1 MNRIYRR
8 VWNRQLNALVVA
20 SELAT
25 GDSGGTASRD
35 PRTSLLTP
43 SALALALLC
52 VLASGPASATE
63 SNQSLRDLQALAAK
77 YTQTLPVKV
86 DAEVALAAAARQA
99 QATPA
104 ISADTRVGLQLST
117 ASLPLVHEV
126 LPAAVQVKLGA
137 NASPQH
143 VPTPA
148 LAADVR
154 AQLGI
159 GAGTQVDTSLA
170 ANVSSGSAS
179 PLGLTADAKA
189 KARVGIAGA
198 PVASVGA
205 GAKAAAGI
213 TTSSQ
218 GLSGLKAGI
227 DGNADSHLA
236 IAGHRIEGQGKA
248 SATAAVSLPAK
259 EELPGE
265 TDDRAI
271 TAAFDAGVAGKVR
284 VQGPGG
290 QDVVADR
297 NLKLAGRTVVSAQ
310 ASTLGLGGLHHGA
323 LGDLGGAV
331 GGVVHGVVGT
341 VGSAAGET
349 LHETVGTVG
358 SAVGGTLHNTV
369 GAVGGTLHGAAGTV
383 GGAVGGVV
391 HDVVGTVGSAVGG
404 TLHETVGAVG
414 GAVSG
419 VLNGTVGT
427 VGGAVGGTLHNTVGA
442 VGGTLHGAVGTVGS
456 AVGGVLNGT
465 VGNVGGS
472 LGDTLNNTVGAVGG
486 VLDGTVGTV
495 GGAVGGALNGTVGTI
510 GSAVGGALNGTV
522 GAVGGVLDGTVG
534 TVGGAVGG
542 ALNGTVGTVDSAV
555 GGALNGTVGAVGGVL
570 DGTVGTVGGAVGG
583 ALNGTVGTIGSA
595 VGGALNGTVGAVGG
609 VLDGTVGTV
618 GSAVGGALNGTV
630 GAVGGVLDGTVGT
643 VGGAV
648 GGALNGTVG
657 TVGSA
662 VGSALN
668 GTVGAVG
675 GVLDGTSGTVGGAV
689 GGALNGTVGAVG
701 GVLDGTVGTVGGALN
716 GTVGTVGSAVGGALN
731 GTVGAVGGVLDG
743 TVGTVG
749 GALNGTVGTVG
760 SAVGGALNGTV
771 GAVGG
776 VLDGTVGTVGGALN
790 GTVGTVGSAVGGAL
804 NGTVGA
810 VGGVLDGTVG
820 TVGGAVGGALNGTVG
835 TVGSAVGGA
844 LNGTVGAVGGVLD
857 GTVGA
862 VGGAVG
868 GVLNGTVGTVGS
880 AVGGALNGTVGAV
893 GGAVGGVLNG
903 TVGAV
908 GGAVGG
914 VLNGTVGTIGGAVG
928 GALNNTVGSVG
939 SVVGGLLGGGSTTPG
954 SGLDGVLTGTL
965 GNVGGAV
972 GNLLEGNLNG
982 TVNNLGGAVGG
993 LVGGTLGGLGLTQP
1007 SAIPPDSPKAPAP
1020 ADPNAGLIIG
1030 TGGLVGNVGQLIGPT
1045 TSSLFGGD
1053 GYLHNGNLKLSN
1065 ANVMQAYST
1074 VNVLGLPVV
1083 NLSPVGSTLN
1093 GLGGA
1098 VTGGSSHLTLI
1109 GGVTSDSYIY
1119 NINNGNPG
1127 GLLGLLLPTDSPAWA
1142 AKCLDIAL
1150 ADISCWAVNAAQ
1162 DYQVLMGDGAFA
1174 NGSKEVVIGA
1184 NARHEL
1190 PKVDANVAFPGAG
1203 PNDPTNPTGVPTADY
1218 AARMGHS
1225 VIVGD
1230 SAVGTANG
1238 QTLLGAEATS
1248 NQANSV
1254 ALGYRSAAL
1263 RGAQASYSAYGLT
1276 AAQVSAGE
1284 VSVGTANGG
1293 ERQITNLAAG
1303 SANTDAVNVAQLKGA
1318 ISLIDDVSAGAV
1330 MYDVDGAGNPDY
1342 RRVTLGNGT
1351 GTTTIGN
1358 LAAGAVTAGSLE
1370 AVNGGQLATTN
1381 AAIAGFFGGIT
1392 AFDPVSGAFTAPLF
1406 EISTISTDGAIAQ
1419 GLYNNATDAFDAV
1432 DGSLVNLNT
1441 QINDIRNGGTKY
1453 LRVNSTGVEAV
1464 ATGADSIAVGT
1475 NARATAANA
1484 IAVGAGSLADRANS
1498 VSIGAAG
1505 AERQVTNLAA
1515 GTAATDA
1522 VNLGQLQASEEG
1534 ALRYDLN
1541 GDGSVNYASA
1551 TLGQGGTATTLRN
1564 LGPGQVS
1571 ATSTEAINGAQLFA
1585 ANQAV
1590 ATHLGGGAA
1599 VNAAGVLTAPTYTIN
1614 NIAANGTISQG
1625 SYNDVGT
1632 AFDAVSNSLANVA
1645 DQTDD
1650 IDKRAVKYDVDG
1662 SGNVVNT
1669 VTLSGTGTGAVKVT
1683 NVAAGSILAG
1693 SSDAITG
1700 DQLFSTNSTIA
1711 SYFGGSTA
1719 FDGTTNLWTAPSFS
1733 ISSIATDGTLT
1744 ANDYSN
1750 VTAAFSAVDGSLRVL
1765 NQRITNGGGS
1775 PYLAV
1780 NSSAAAAAAAGA
1792 EALAVGPQ
1800 ASAAGASAVAVGN
1813 GANASADNSVAL
1825 GAGSVA
1831 SVGAQSGYTGAYG
1844 QTGASNS
1851 AGEVSVGSS
1860 GSERKITHVADGSD
1874 DHDATNV
1881 GQLKNGVNYAIDQ
1894 SKAYTDQ
1901 KIQNITNVAGSF
1913 RANNSNNLADPA
1925 ATGANSA
1932 AGGAGSTAAG
1942 ANSTALGNGSQAQA
1956 DNSVAL
1962 GAGSVANRANTV
1974 SVGASGAER
1983 QVVNVADGTQAT
1995 DAVNVRQ
2002 LQASQQGTIRYDTTV
2017 NGATNFNSV
2026 TLGSSTSGPT
2036 TVRNVAAGTAGT
2048 DAVNVDQLKS
2058 GMAQTL
2064 DWSKAYTDERM
2075 GGFERDLRR
2084 TDNRASAG
2092 IASAMATASL
2102 PQPSEAGRSMASFAA
2117 GSYNGESG
2125 VAVGLS
2131 GVSEGGRWIYKFSGS
2146 TNSRGEAGVA
2156 VGAGI
2161 QW

>member
-25 GDSGGTASRD
+25 GDSGGSAARD
-35 PRTSLLTP
+35 PRSALLMPT
-43 SALALALLC
+43 ALALALLC
-52 VLASGPASATE
+52 ALASGHAGASASE

-77 YTQTLPVKV
+77 YAQPMPVKV
-86 DAEVALAAAARQA
+86 DAEVALAAASRQA
-99 QATPA
+99 QSSPA
-104 ISADTRVGLQLST
+104 ISADARVGLQLST
-117 ASLPLVHEV
+117 NSLPIVRDV
-126 LPAAVQVKLGA
+126 LPATLQVKLAA
-137 NASPQH
+137 NAAPKQ
-143 VPTPA
+143 VAVPA

-154 AQLGI
+154 ANVGLGHAASHVAKI
-159 GAGTQVDTSLA
+159 DASLA
-170 ANVSSGSAS
+170 ANVAPSAHA
-179 PLGLTADAKA
+179 PLGVAADAQA
-189 KARVGIAGA
+189 KAGVGIAGTQ
-198 PVASVGA
+198 VASIDT
-205 GAKAAAGI
+205 GAKAAAAVAGAPAG
-213 TTSSQ
+213 S
-218 GLSGLKAGI
+218 LSGLKASVDGKVDSQLKLAGHQI
-227 DGNADSHLA
+227 DGQ
-236 IAGHRIEGQGKA
+236 GQVK
-248 SATAAVSLPAK
+248 ATAAVTLPAK

-265 TDDRAI
+265 THDRAI
-271 TAAFDAGVAGKVR
+271 TAAFDTGVAGKVR
-284 VQGPGG
+284 VQAPDG
-290 QDVVADR
+290 QEVVADR
-297 NLKLAGRTVVSAQ
+297 NLKLAGQATVAAQNSA
-310 ASTLGLGGLHHGA
+310 LGVGGL
-323 LGDLGGAV
+323 V
-331 GGVVHGVVGT
+331 GGVV
-341 VGSAAGET
+341 
-349 LHETVGTVG
+349 
-358 SAVGGTLHNTV
+358 
-369 GAVGGTLHGAAGTV
+369 GAAG
-383 GGAVGGVV
+383 
-391 HDVVGTVGSAVGG
+391 
-404 TLHETVGAVG
+404 
-414 GAVSG
+414 
-419 VLNGTVGT
+419 
-427 VGGAVGGTLHNTVGA
+427 
-442 VGGTLHGAVGTVGS
+442 
-456 AVGGVLNGT
+456 
-465 VGNVGGS
+465 
-472 LGDTLNNTVGAVGG
+472 GAVGG
-486 VLDGTVGTV
+486 VLDGTVGNTV
-495 GGAVGGALNGTVGTI
+495 DAVGGALH
-510 GSAVGGALNGTV
+510 
-522 GAVGGVLDGTVG
+522 GTVG
-534 TVGGAVGG
+534 TVGGAVGST
-542 ALNGTVGTVDSAV
+542 LNGA
-555 GGALNGTVGAVGGVL
+555 
-570 DGTVGTVGGAVGG
+570 
-583 ALNGTVGTIGSA
+583 
-595 VGGALNGTVGAVGG
+595 
-609 VLDGTVGTV
+609 
-618 GSAVGGALNGTV
+618 
-630 GAVGGVLDGTVGT
+630 
-643 VGGAV
+643 
-648 GGALNGTVG
+648 
-657 TVGSA
+657 
-662 VGSALN
+662 
-668 GTVGAVG
+668 
-675 GVLDGTSGTVGGAV
+675 
-689 GGALNGTVGAVG
+689 
-701 GVLDGTVGTVGGALN
+701 
-716 GTVGTVGSAVGGALN
+716 
-731 GTVGAVGGVLDG
+731 
-743 TVGTVG
+743 
-749 GALNGTVGTVG
+749 
-760 SAVGGALNGTV
+760 
-771 GAVGG
+771 
-776 VLDGTVGTVGGALN
+776 
-790 GTVGTVGSAVGGAL
+790 
-804 NGTVGA
+804 
-810 VGGVLDGTVG
+810 VG

-844 LNGTVGAVGGVLD
+844 LNGAVGTVGAVGGTVGGALNGTVD
-857 GTVGA
+857 SVGSTVGGALNGAVGTVGA

-868 GVLNGTVGTVGS
+868 G
-880 AVGGALNGTVGAV
+880 ALNGTVGSV
-893 GGAVGGVLNG
+893 GGAVGGTLNN

-908 GGAVGG
+908 GSTVSG
-914 VLNGTVGTIGGAVG
+914 VLNGATGGSTG
-928 GALNNTVGSVG
+928 GL
-939 SVVGGLLGGGSTTPG
+939 GGLLG
-954 SGLDGVLTGTL
+954 DTL

-972 GNLLEGNLNG
+972 GNLLNGNLNG
-982 TVNNLGGAVGG
+982 TIGNLGSAVGG
-993 LVGGTLGGLGLTQP
+993 LVGGTLGGLGLTKP
-1007 SAIPPDSPKAPAP
+1007 SAIPPTSPKAPAP

-1045 TSSLFGGD
+1045 TTSLFGGN
-1053 GYLHNGNLKLSN
+1053 GYLSNGNLKLSN
-1065 ANVMQAYST
+1065 ANVMQTYST

-1127 GLLGLLLPTDSPAWA
+1127 GLLGLLLPKDSPAWA

-1203 PNDPTNPTGVPTADY
+1203 TNDPSNPTGVPTADY

-1276 AAQVSAGE
+1276 APQVSAGE
-1284 VSVGTANGG
+1284 VSVGTAGGG
-1293 ERQITNLAAG
+1293 ERQITNVAAG
-1303 SANTDAVNVAQLKGA
+1303 SVNTDAVNVAQLKGA
-1318 ISLIDDVSAGAV
+1318 ISLIDDVAAAAV
-1330 MYDVDGAGNPDY
+1330 TYDLDGAGNPNY
-1342 RRVTLGNGT
+1342 RRVTLGAGT

-1358 LAAGAVTAGSLE
+1358 LAGGAVTAGSLE
-1370 AVNGGQLATTN
+1370 AVNGGQLAATN
-1381 AAIAGFFGGIT
+1381 AAIASFFGGRA
-1392 AFDPVSGAFTAPLF
+1392 AFDPASGAFTAPLF
-1406 EISTISTDGAIAQ
+1406 EISTISTGGAIAK
-1419 GLYNNATDAFDAV
+1419 GLYENATDAFAAV

-1441 QINDIRNGGTKY
+1441 QITDIRNGGTKY
-1453 LRVNSTGVEAV
+1453 LRVNSTGTEAL
-1464 ATGADSIAVGT
+1464 ASGADSIAVGT
-1475 NARATAANA
+1475 NARATAANS

-1505 AERQVTNLAA
+1505 AERQVTNMAA

-1522 VNLGQLQASEEG
+1522 VNLGQLQASEQG

-1551 TLGQGGTATTLRN
+1551 TLGQAGTATTLRN

-1571 ATSTEAINGAQLFA
+1571 ATSSEAINGAQLFA

-1599 VNAAGVLTAPTYTIN
+1599 VNASGVLTAPTYSIN
-1614 NIAANGTISQG
+1614 NVAANGTVTKG

-1645 DQTDD
+1645 DQTGE
-1650 IDKRAVKYDVDG
+1650 IDKLAVKYDVDG
-1662 SGNVVNT
+1662 SGNVLNS
-1669 VTLSGTGTGAVKVT
+1669 VTLTGTGTGAVKIT

-1700 DQLFSTNSTIA
+1700 DQLFNTNSTIA
-1711 SYFGGSTA
+1711 NYFGGTTA
-1719 FDGTTNLWTAPSFS
+1719 YNGTTNVWTAPKFS
-1733 ISSIATDGTLT
+1733 ISSIATDGTFT
-1744 ANDYSN
+1744 SGDYNN
-1750 VTAAFSAVDGSLRVL
+1750 VTAAFTAVDGSLKVL
-1765 NQRITNGGGS
+1765 NQRITNGGGGS
-1775 PYLAV
+1775 AYLAV
-1780 NSSAAAAAAAGA
+1780 NSTAAAATAAGA
-1792 EALAVGPQ
+1792 EAVAVGPQ
-1800 ASAAGASAVAVGN
+1800 ASAAGANSVAVGN
-1813 GANASADNSVAL
+1813 GASASAGNSVAL

-1851 AGEVSVGSS
+1851 AGEVSVGST

-1874 DHDATNV
+1874 TYDATNV
-1881 GQLKNGVNYAIDQ
+1881 GQLKNGVNYAIDE
-1894 SKAYTDQ
+1894 SKKYTDQ

-1913 RANNSNNLADPA
+1913 RANNTNNLADPSA
-1925 ATGANSA
+1925 SGANSA

-1983 QVVNVADGTQAT
+1983 QVVNVADGSQAT

-2017 NGATNFNSV
+2017 NGATNYNSV
-2026 TLGSSTSGPT
+2026 TLGSTNSGPT

-2075 GGFERDLRR
+2075 GGFERDLRK

-2092 IASAMATASL
+2092 IASAMATAAL
-2102 PQPSEAGRSMASFAA
+2102 PQPSEAGRSMASVAA

-2125 VAVGLS
+2125 VAVGIS

>member
-25 GDSGGTASRD
+25 GDSGGSAARD
-35 PRTSLLTP
+35 PRSVLLMPT
-43 SALALALLC
+43 ALALALLC
-52 VLASGPASATE
+52 ALASGHAGASE

-77 YTQTLPVKV
+77 YAQPMPVKV
-86 DAEVALAAAARQA
+86 DAEVALAAASRQA
-99 QATPA
+99 QSSPA
-104 ISADTRVGLQLST
+104 ISADARVGLQLST
-117 ASLPLVHEV
+117 TSLPIVRDV
-126 LPAAVQVKLGA
+126 LPATVQVKLAA
-137 NASPQH
+137 NAAPKQ
-143 VPTPA
+143 VAVPA

-154 AQLGI
+154 ANVGLGH
-159 GAGTQVDTSLA
+159 AASNVAKMDASLA
-170 ANVSSGSAS
+170 ANVAPSAHA
-179 PLGLTADAKA
+179 PLGVAADAQA

-198 PVASVGA
+198 QVASIDT
-205 GAKAAAGI
+205 GAKAAAAVAGA
-213 TTSSQ
+213 SAGS
-218 GLSGLKAGI
+218 LSGLKASVDGKVDSQLKLAGHQI
-227 DGNADSHLA
+227 DGQ
-236 IAGHRIEGQGKA
+236 GQVK
-248 SATAAVSLPAK
+248 ATAAVTLPAK

-265 TDDRAI
+265 THDRAI
-271 TAAFDAGVAGKVR
+271 TAAFDTGVAGKVR
-284 VQGPGG
+284 VQAPDG
-290 QDVVADR
+290 QEVVADR
-297 NLKLAGRTVVSAQ
+297 NLKLAGQATVAAQNSA
-310 ASTLGLGGLHHGA
+310 LGVGGL
-323 LGDLGGAV
+323 V
-331 GGVVHGVVGT
+331 GGVV
-341 VGSAAGET
+341 
-349 LHETVGTVG
+349 
-358 SAVGGTLHNTV
+358 
-369 GAVGGTLHGAAGTV
+369 GAAG
-383 GGAVGGVV
+383 
-391 HDVVGTVGSAVGG
+391 
-404 TLHETVGAVG
+404 
-414 GAVSG
+414 
-419 VLNGTVGT
+419 
-427 VGGAVGGTLHNTVGA
+427 
-442 VGGTLHGAVGTVGS
+442 
-456 AVGGVLNGT
+456 
-465 VGNVGGS
+465 
-472 LGDTLNNTVGAVGG
+472 GAVGG
-486 VLDGTVGTV
+486 VLDGTVGNTVGAV
-495 GGAVGGALNGTVGTI
+495 GGAVGSTLNG
-510 GSAVGGALNGTV
+510 AVGTV
-522 GAVGGVLDGTVG
+522 GAVG
-534 TVGGAVGG
+534 
-542 ALNGTVGTVDSAV
+542 
-555 GGALNGTVGAVGGVL
+555 
-570 DGTVGTVGGAVGG
+570 
-583 ALNGTVGTIGSA
+583 
-595 VGGALNGTVGAVGG
+595 
-609 VLDGTVGTV
+609 
-618 GSAVGGALNGTV
+618 
-630 GAVGGVLDGTVGT
+630 
-643 VGGAV
+643 
-648 GGALNGTVG
+648 
-657 TVGSA
+657 
-662 VGSALN
+662 
-668 GTVGAVG
+668 
-675 GVLDGTSGTVGGAV
+675 
-689 GGALNGTVGAVG
+689 
-701 GVLDGTVGTVGGALN
+701 GTVGGALN
-716 GTVGTVGSAVGGALN
+716 GTVGSTVGGALN
-731 GTVGAVGGVLDG
+731 GAVGTVGAVG
-743 TVGTVG
+743 GTVG
-749 GALNGTVGTVG
+749 GALNGTVGSVG
-760 SAVGGALNGTV
+760 S
-771 GAVGG
+771 
-776 VLDGTVGTVGGALN
+776 TVGGALN
-790 GTVGTVGSAVGGAL
+790 GAA
-804 NGTVGA
+804 
-810 VGGVLDGTVG
+810 
-820 TVGGAVGGALNGTVG
+820 
-835 TVGSAVGGA
+835 
-844 LNGTVGAVGGVLD
+844 

-868 GVLNGTVGTVGS
+868 GTLN
-880 AVGGALNGTVGAV
+880 NTVGAV
-893 GGAVGGVLNG
+893 GSTVGGVLNG
-903 TVGAV
+903 AT
-908 GGAVGG
+908 GGSTGG
-914 VLNGTVGTIGGAVG
+914 L
-928 GALNNTVGSVG
+928 
-939 SVVGGLLGGGSTTPG
+939 GGLLG
-954 SGLDGVLTGTL
+954 DTL

-972 GNLLEGNLNG
+972 GNLLNGNLNG
-982 TVNNLGGAVGG
+982 TIGNLGSAVGG
-993 LVGGTLGGLGLTQP
+993 LVGGTLSGLGLTKP
-1007 SAIPPDSPKAPAP
+1007 SAIPPTSPKAPAP

-1045 TSSLFGGD
+1045 TTSLFGGN
-1053 GYLHNGNLKLSN
+1053 GYLSNGNLKLSN
-1065 ANVMQAYST
+1065 ANVMQTYST

-1127 GLLGLLLPTDSPAWA
+1127 GLLGLLLPKDSPAWA
-1142 AKCLDIAL
+1142 AKCLDIVL

-1203 PNDPTNPTGVPTADY
+1203 TNDPSNPTGVPTADY

-1276 AAQVSAGE
+1276 APQVSAGE
-1284 VSVGTANGG
+1284 VSVGTAGGG
-1293 ERQITNLAAG
+1293 ERQITNVAAG
-1303 SANTDAVNVAQLKGA
+1303 SVNTDAVNVAQLKGA
-1318 ISLIDDVSAGAV
+1318 ISLIDDVAAAAV
-1330 MYDVDGAGNPDY
+1330 TYDLDGAGNPNY
-1342 RRVTLGNGT
+1342 RRVTLGAGT

-1358 LAAGAVTAGSLE
+1358 LAGGAVTAGSLE
-1370 AVNGGQLATTN
+1370 AVNGGQLAATN
-1381 AAIAGFFGGIT
+1381 AAIASFFGGRA
-1392 AFDPVSGAFTAPLF
+1392 AFDPASGAFTAPLF
-1406 EISTISTDGAIAQ
+1406 EISTISTGGAIAK
-1419 GLYNNATDAFDAV
+1419 GLYENATDAFAAV

-1441 QINDIRNGGTKY
+1441 QITDIRNGGTKY
-1453 LRVNSTGVEAV
+1453 LRVNSTGTEAL
-1464 ATGADSIAVGT
+1464 ASGADSIAVGT
-1475 NARATAANA
+1475 NARATAANS

-1522 VNLGQLQASEEG
+1522 VNVGQLQASEQG

-1551 TLGQGGTATTLRN
+1551 TLGQTGTATTLRN

-1571 ATSTEAINGAQLFA
+1571 ATSSEAINGAQLFA

-1599 VNAAGVLTAPTYTIN
+1599 VNASGVLTAPTYSIN
-1614 NIAANGTISQG
+1614 NVAANGTVTKG

-1645 DQTDD
+1645 DQTDE
-1650 IDKRAVKYDVDG
+1650 IDKLAVKYDVDG
-1662 SGNVVNT
+1662 SGNVLNS
-1669 VTLSGTGTGAVKVT
+1669 VTLTGTGTGAVKIT

-1711 SYFGGSTA
+1711 NYFGGTTA
-1719 FDGTTNLWTAPSFS
+1719 YNGTTNVWTAPKFS
-1733 ISSIATDGTLT
+1733 ISSIATDGTFT
-1744 ANDYSN
+1744 SGDYNN
-1750 VTAAFSAVDGSLRVL
+1750 VTAAFTAVDGSLKVL
-1765 NQRITNGGGS
+1765 NQRITNNSGGS
-1775 PYLAV
+1775 AYLAV
-1780 NSSAAAAAAAGA
+1780 NSTAAPATAAGA
-1792 EALAVGPQ
+1792 EAVAVGPQ
-1800 ASAAGASAVAVGN
+1800 ASAAGANSVAVGN
-1813 GANASADNSVAL
+1813 GASASAGNSVAL

-1851 AGEVSVGSS
+1851 AGEVSVGST

-1874 DHDATNV
+1874 TYDATNV
-1881 GQLKNGVNYAIDQ
+1881 GQLKNGVNYAIDE
-1894 SKAYTDQ
+1894 SKKYTDQ

-1913 RANNSNNLADPA
+1913 RANNTNNLADPSA
-1925 ATGANSA
+1925 SGANSA

-1974 SVGASGAER
+1974 SVGAAGAER
-1983 QVVNVADGTQAT
+1983 QVVNVADGSQAT

-2002 LQASQQGTIRYDTTV
+2002 LQASQRGTIRYDTTV
-2017 NGATNFNSV
+2017 NGATNYNSV
-2026 TLGSSTSGPT
+2026 TLGSTNSGPT

-2075 GGFERDLRR
+2075 GGFERDLRK

-2092 IASAMATASL
+2092 IASAMATAAL
-2102 PQPSEAGRSMASFAA
+2102 PQPSEAGRSMASVAA

-2125 VAVGLS
+2125 VAVGIS

-2161 QW
+2161 Q

>member
-25 GDSGGTASRD
+25 GDSGGSAARD
-35 PRTSLLTP
+35 PRSALLIPT
-43 SALALALLC
+43 ALALALLC
-52 VLASGPASATE
+52 ALASGHAGASE

-77 YTQTLPVKV
+77 YAQPMPVKV
-86 DAEVALAAAARQA
+86 DAEVALAAASRQA
-99 QATPA
+99 QSSPA
-104 ISADTRVGLQLST
+104 ISADARVGLQLST
-117 ASLPLVHEV
+117 NSLPIVRDV
-126 LPAAVQVKLGA
+126 LPATVQVKLAA
-137 NASPQH
+137 NAAPKQ
-143 VPTPA
+143 VAVPA

-154 AQLGI
+154 ANVGLGHAASHVAKI
-159 GAGTQVDTSLA
+159 DASLA
-170 ANVSSGSAS
+170 ANVAPSAHA
-179 PLGLTADAKA
+179 PLGVAADAQA
-189 KARVGIAGA
+189 KAGVGIAGTQ
-198 PVASVGA
+198 VASIDT
-205 GAKAAAGI
+205 GAKAAAAVAGAPAG
-213 TTSSQ
+213 S
-218 GLSGLKAGI
+218 LSGLKASVDGKVDSQLKLAGHQI
-227 DGNADSHLA
+227 DGQ
-236 IAGHRIEGQGKA
+236 GQVK
-248 SATAAVSLPAK
+248 ATAAVTLPAK

-265 TDDRAI
+265 THDRAI
-271 TAAFDAGVAGKVR
+271 TAAFDTGVAGKVR
-284 VQGPGG
+284 VQAPDG
-290 QDVVADR
+290 QEVVADR
-297 NLKLAGRTVVSAQ
+297 NLKLAGQATVAAQNSA
-310 ASTLGLGGLHHGA
+310 LGVGGL
-323 LGDLGGAV
+323 V
-331 GGVVHGVVGT
+331 GGVV
-341 VGSAAGET
+341 
-349 LHETVGTVG
+349 
-358 SAVGGTLHNTV
+358 
-369 GAVGGTLHGAAGTV
+369 GAAG
-383 GGAVGGVV
+383 
-391 HDVVGTVGSAVGG
+391 
-404 TLHETVGAVG
+404 
-414 GAVSG
+414 
-419 VLNGTVGT
+419 
-427 VGGAVGGTLHNTVGA
+427 
-442 VGGTLHGAVGTVGS
+442 
-456 AVGGVLNGT
+456 
-465 VGNVGGS
+465 
-472 LGDTLNNTVGAVGG
+472 GAVGG
-486 VLDGTVGTV
+486 VLDGTVGNTV
-495 GGAVGGALNGTVGTI
+495 DAVGGALH
-510 GSAVGGALNGTV
+510 
-522 GAVGGVLDGTVG
+522 GTVG
-534 TVGGAVGG
+534 TVGGAVGST
-542 ALNGTVGTVDSAV
+542 LNGA
-555 GGALNGTVGAVGGVL
+555 
-570 DGTVGTVGGAVGG
+570 
-583 ALNGTVGTIGSA
+583 
-595 VGGALNGTVGAVGG
+595 
-609 VLDGTVGTV
+609 
-618 GSAVGGALNGTV
+618 
-630 GAVGGVLDGTVGT
+630 
-643 VGGAV
+643 
-648 GGALNGTVG
+648 
-657 TVGSA
+657 
-662 VGSALN
+662 
-668 GTVGAVG
+668 
-675 GVLDGTSGTVGGAV
+675 
-689 GGALNGTVGAVG
+689 
-701 GVLDGTVGTVGGALN
+701 
-716 GTVGTVGSAVGGALN
+716 
-731 GTVGAVGGVLDG
+731 
-743 TVGTVG
+743 
-749 GALNGTVGTVG
+749 
-760 SAVGGALNGTV
+760 
-771 GAVGG
+771 
-776 VLDGTVGTVGGALN
+776 
-790 GTVGTVGSAVGGAL
+790 
-804 NGTVGA
+804 
-810 VGGVLDGTVG
+810 VG

-844 LNGTVGAVGGVLD
+844 LNGAV

-862 VGGAVG
+862 VGG
-868 GVLNGTVGTVGS
+868 T
-880 AVGGALNGTVGAV
+880 VGGALNGTVGSV
-893 GGAVGGVLNG
+893 GGAVGGTLNN

-908 GGAVGG
+908 GSTVSG
-914 VLNGTVGTIGGAVG
+914 VLNGATGGSTG
-928 GALNNTVGSVG
+928 GL
-939 SVVGGLLGGGSTTPG
+939 GGLLG
-954 SGLDGVLTGTL
+954 DTL

-972 GNLLEGNLNG
+972 GNLLNGNLNG
-982 TVNNLGGAVGG
+982 TIGNLGSAVGG
-993 LVGGTLGGLGLTQP
+993 LVGGTLGGLGLTKP
-1007 SAIPPDSPKAPAP
+1007 SAIPPTSPKAPAP

-1045 TSSLFGGD
+1045 TTSLFGGN
-1053 GYLHNGNLKLSN
+1053 GYLSNGNLKLSN
-1065 ANVMQAYST
+1065 ANVMQTYST

-1127 GLLGLLLPTDSPAWA
+1127 GLLGLLLPKDSPAWA

-1203 PNDPTNPTGVPTADY
+1203 TNDPSNPTGVPTADY

-1276 AAQVSAGE
+1276 APQVSAGE
-1284 VSVGTANGG
+1284 VSVGTAGGG
-1293 ERQITNLAAG
+1293 ERQITNVAAG
-1303 SANTDAVNVAQLKGA
+1303 SVNTDAVNVAQLKGA
-1318 ISLIDDVSAGAV
+1318 ISLIDDVAAAAV
-1330 MYDVDGAGNPDY
+1330 TYDLDGAGNPNY
-1342 RRVTLGNGT
+1342 RRVTLGAGT

-1358 LAAGAVTAGSLE
+1358 LAGGAVTAGSLE
-1370 AVNGGQLATTN
+1370 AVNGGQLAATN
-1381 AAIAGFFGGIT
+1381 AAIASFFGGRA
-1392 AFDPVSGAFTAPLF
+1392 AFDPASGAFTAPLF
-1406 EISTISTDGAIAQ
+1406 EISTISTGGAIAK
-1419 GLYNNATDAFDAV
+1419 GLYENATDAFAAV

-1441 QINDIRNGGTKY
+1441 QITDIRNGGTKY
-1453 LRVNSTGVEAV
+1453 LRVNSTGTEAL
-1464 ATGADSIAVGT
+1464 ASGADSIAVGT
-1475 NARATAANA
+1475 NARATAANS

-1505 AERQVTNLAA
+1505 AERQVTNMAA

-1522 VNLGQLQASEEG
+1522 VNLGQLQASEQG

-1551 TLGQGGTATTLRN
+1551 TLGQAGTATTLRN

-1571 ATSTEAINGAQLFA
+1571 ATSSEAINGAQLFA

-1599 VNAAGVLTAPTYTIN
+1599 VNASGVLTAPTYAIN
-1614 NIAANGTISQG
+1614 NVAANGTVTKG

-1645 DQTDD
+1645 DQTGE
-1650 IDKRAVKYDVDG
+1650 IDKLAVKYDVDG
-1662 SGNVVNT
+1662 SGNVLNS
-1669 VTLSGTGTGAVKVT
+1669 VTLTGTGTGAVKIT

-1700 DQLFSTNSTIA
+1700 DQLFNTNSTIA
-1711 SYFGGSTA
+1711 NYFGGTTA
-1719 FDGTTNLWTAPSFS
+1719 YNGTTNVWTAPKFS
-1733 ISSIATDGTLT
+1733 ISSIATDGTFT
-1744 ANDYSN
+1744 SGDYNN
-1750 VTAAFSAVDGSLRVL
+1750 VTAAFTAVDGSLKVL
-1765 NQRITNGGGS
+1765 NQRITNGGGGS
-1775 PYLAV
+1775 AYLAV
-1780 NSSAAAAAAAGA
+1780 NSTAAAATAAGA
-1792 EALAVGPQ
+1792 ESVAVGPQ
-1800 ASAAGASAVAVGN
+1800 ASAAGANSVAVGN
-1813 GANASADNSVAL
+1813 GASASAGNSVAL

-1851 AGEVSVGSS
+1851 AGEVSVGST

-1874 DHDATNV
+1874 TYDATNV
-1881 GQLKNGVNYAIDQ
+1881 GQLKNGVNYAIDE
-1894 SKAYTDQ
+1894 SKKYTDQ

-1913 RANNSNNLADPA
+1913 RANNTNNLADPSA
-1925 ATGANSA
+1925 SGANSA

-1983 QVVNVADGTQAT
+1983 QVVNVADGSQAT

-2017 NGATNFNSV
+2017 NGATNYNSV
-2026 TLGSSTSGPT
+2026 TLGSTNSGPT

-2075 GGFERDLRR
+2075 GGFERDLRK

-2092 IASAMATASL
+2092 IASAMATAAL
-2102 PQPSEAGRSMASFAA
+2102 PQPSEAGRSMASVAA

-2125 VAVGLS
+2125 VAVGIS

>member
-25 GDSGGTASRD
+25 GDSGGSAARD
-35 PRTSLLTP
+35 PRSVLLMPT
-43 SALALALLC
+43 ALALALLC
-52 VLASGPASATE
+52 ALASGHAGASE

-77 YTQTLPVKV
+77 YAQPMPVKV
-86 DAEVALAAAARQA
+86 DAEVALAAASRQA
-99 QATPA
+99 QSSPA
-104 ISADTRVGLQLST
+104 ISADARVGLQLST
-117 ASLPLVHEV
+117 TSLPIVRDV
-126 LPAAVQVKLGA
+126 LPATVQVKLAA
-137 NASPQH
+137 NAAPKQ
-143 VPTPA
+143 VAVPA

-154 AQLGI
+154 ANVGLGHAASNVAKI
-159 GAGTQVDTSLA
+159 DASLA
-170 ANVSSGSAS
+170 ANVAPSAHA
-179 PLGLTADAKA
+179 PLGVAADAQA

-198 PVASVGA
+198 QAASIDT
-205 GAKAAAGI
+205 GAKAAVAVAGA
-213 TTSSQ
+213 SAGS
-218 GLSGLKAGI
+218 LSGLKASVDGKVDSQLKLAGHQI
-227 DGNADSHLA
+227 DGQ
-236 IAGHRIEGQGKA
+236 GQVK
-248 SATAAVSLPAK
+248 ATAAVTLPAK

-265 TDDRAI
+265 THDRAI
-271 TAAFDAGVAGKVR
+271 TAAFDTGVAGKVR
-284 VQGPGG
+284 VQAPDG
-290 QDVVADR
+290 QEVVADR
-297 NLKLAGRTVVSAQ
+297 NLKLAGQATVAAQNSA
-310 ASTLGLGGLHHGA
+310 LGVGGL
-323 LGDLGGAV
+323 V
-331 GGVVHGVVGT
+331 GGVV
-341 VGSAAGET
+341 
-349 LHETVGTVG
+349 
-358 SAVGGTLHNTV
+358 
-369 GAVGGTLHGAAGTV
+369 GAAG
-383 GGAVGGVV
+383 
-391 HDVVGTVGSAVGG
+391 
-404 TLHETVGAVG
+404 
-414 GAVSG
+414 
-419 VLNGTVGT
+419 
-427 VGGAVGGTLHNTVGA
+427 
-442 VGGTLHGAVGTVGS
+442 
-456 AVGGVLNGT
+456 
-465 VGNVGGS
+465 
-472 LGDTLNNTVGAVGG
+472 GAVGG
-486 VLDGTVGTV
+486 VLDGTVGNTVGAV
-495 GGAVGGALNGTVGTI
+495 GGAVGSTLNGAVGTVGAVGGTVGGALNGTAGAVGST
-510 GSAVGGALNGTV
+510 VGGALNG
-522 GAVGGVLDGTVG
+522 AV
-534 TVGGAVGG
+534 
-542 ALNGTVGTVDSAV
+542 
-555 GGALNGTVGAVGGVL
+555 GTVGAVG
-570 DGTVGTVGGAVGG
+570 
-583 ALNGTVGTIGSA
+583 
-595 VGGALNGTVGAVGG
+595 
-609 VLDGTVGTV
+609 
-618 GSAVGGALNGTV
+618 
-630 GAVGGVLDGTVGT
+630 
-643 VGGAV
+643 
-648 GGALNGTVG
+648 
-657 TVGSA
+657 
-662 VGSALN
+662 
-668 GTVGAVG
+668 
-675 GVLDGTSGTVGGAV
+675 
-689 GGALNGTVGAVG
+689 
-701 GVLDGTVGTVGGALN
+701 GTVGGALN
-716 GTVGTVGSAVGGALN
+716 GTVGSVGS
-731 GTVGAVGGVLDG
+731 T
-743 TVGTVG
+743 
-749 GALNGTVGTVG
+749 
-760 SAVGGALNGTV
+760 
-771 GAVGG
+771 
-776 VLDGTVGTVGGALN
+776 
-790 GTVGTVGSAVGGAL
+790 
-804 NGTVGA
+804 
-810 VGGVLDGTVG
+810 
-820 TVGGAVGGALNGTVG
+820 
-835 TVGSAVGGA
+835 
-844 LNGTVGAVGGVLD
+844 
-857 GTVGA
+857 
-862 VGGAVG
+862 VG
-868 GVLNGTVGTVGS
+868 GVLNGATGGS
-880 AVGGALNGTVGAV
+880 TGGL
-893 GGAVGGVLNG
+893 
-903 TVGAV
+903 
-908 GGAVGG
+908 
-914 VLNGTVGTIGGAVG
+914 
-928 GALNNTVGSVG
+928 
-939 SVVGGLLGGGSTTPG
+939 GGLLG
-954 SGLDGVLTGTL
+954 DTL

-972 GNLLEGNLNG
+972 GNLLNGNLNG
-982 TVNNLGGAVGG
+982 TIGNLGSAVGG
-993 LVGGTLGGLGLTQP
+993 LVGGTLGGLGLTKP
-1007 SAIPPDSPKAPAP
+1007 SAIPPTSPKAPAP

-1045 TSSLFGGD
+1045 TTSLFGGN
-1053 GYLHNGNLKLSN
+1053 GYLSNGNLKLSN
-1065 ANVMQAYST
+1065 ANVMQTYST

-1127 GLLGLLLPTDSPAWA
+1127 GLLGLLLPKDSPAWA
-1142 AKCLDIAL
+1142 AKCLDIVL

-1203 PNDPTNPTGVPTADY
+1203 TNDPSNPTGVPTADY

-1276 AAQVSAGE
+1276 APQVSAGE
-1284 VSVGTANGG
+1284 VSVGTAGGG
-1293 ERQITNLAAG
+1293 ERQITNVAAG
-1303 SANTDAVNVAQLKGA
+1303 SVNTDAVNVAQLKGA
-1318 ISLIDDVSAGAV
+1318 ISLIDDVAAAAV
-1330 MYDVDGAGNPDY
+1330 TYDLDGAGNPNY
-1342 RRVTLGNGT
+1342 RRVTLGAGT

-1358 LAAGAVTAGSLE
+1358 LAGGAVTAGSLE
-1370 AVNGGQLATTN
+1370 AVNGGQLAATN
-1381 AAIAGFFGGIT
+1381 AAIASFFGGRA
-1392 AFDPVSGAFTAPLF
+1392 AFDPASGAFTAPLF
-1406 EISTISTDGAIAQ
+1406 EISTISTGGAIAK
-1419 GLYNNATDAFDAV
+1419 GLYENATDAFAAV

-1441 QINDIRNGGTKY
+1441 QITDIRNGGTKY
-1453 LRVNSTGVEAV
+1453 LRVNSTGTEAL
-1464 ATGADSIAVGT
+1464 ASGADSIAVGT
-1475 NARATAANA
+1475 NARATAANS

-1522 VNLGQLQASEEG
+1522 VNVGQLQASEQG

-1551 TLGQGGTATTLRN
+1551 TLGQTGTATTLRN

-1571 ATSTEAINGAQLFA
+1571 ATSSEAINGAQLFA

-1599 VNAAGVLTAPTYTIN
+1599 VNASGVLTAPTYSIN
-1614 NIAANGTISQG
+1614 NVAANGTVTKG

-1645 DQTDD
+1645 DQTDE
-1650 IDKRAVKYDVDG
+1650 IDKLAVKYDVDG
-1662 SGNVVNT
+1662 SGNVLNS
-1669 VTLSGTGTGAVKVT
+1669 VTLTGTGTGAVKIT

-1711 SYFGGSTA
+1711 NYFGGTTA
-1719 FDGTTNLWTAPSFS
+1719 YNGTTNVWTAPKFS
-1733 ISSIATDGTLT
+1733 ISSIATDGTFT
-1744 ANDYSN
+1744 SGDYNN
-1750 VTAAFSAVDGSLRVL
+1750 VTAAFTAVDGSLKVL
-1765 NQRITNGGGS
+1765 NQRITNNSGGS
-1775 PYLAV
+1775 AYLAV
-1780 NSSAAAAAAAGA
+1780 NSTAAPATAAGA
-1792 EALAVGPQ
+1792 EAVAVGPQ
-1800 ASAAGASAVAVGN
+1800 ASAAGANSVAVGN
-1813 GANASADNSVAL
+1813 GASASAGNSVAL

-1851 AGEVSVGSS
+1851 AGEVSVGST

-1874 DHDATNV
+1874 TYDATNV
-1881 GQLKNGVNYAIDQ
+1881 GQLKNGVNYAIDE
-1894 SKAYTDQ
+1894 SKKYTDQ

-1913 RANNSNNLADPA
+1913 RANNTNNLADPSA
-1925 ATGANSA
+1925 SGANSA

-1974 SVGASGAER
+1974 SVGAAGAER
-1983 QVVNVADGTQAT
+1983 QVVNVADGSQAT

-2017 NGATNFNSV
+2017 NGATNYNSV
-2026 TLGSSTSGPT
+2026 TLGSTNSGPT

-2075 GGFERDLRR
+2075 GGFERDLRK

-2092 IASAMATASL
+2092 IASAMATAAL
-2102 PQPSEAGRSMASFAA
+2102 PQPSEAGRSMASVAA

-2125 VAVGLS
+2125 VAVGIS

>member
-25 GDSGGTASRD
+25 GDSGGSAARD
-35 PRTSLLTP
+35 PR
-43 SALALALLC
+43 SALLMPTALVLALLC
-52 VLASGPASATE
+52 AVASGHAGASE

-77 YTQTLPVKV
+77 YAQPMPVKV
-86 DAEVALAAAARQA
+86 DAEVALAAASRQA
-99 QATPA
+99 QSSPA
-104 ISADTRVGLQLST
+104 ISADARVSLQLST
-117 ASLPLVHEV
+117 NSLPIVRDV
-126 LPAAVQVKLGA
+126 LPATVQVKLAA
-137 NASPQH
+137 NAAPKQ
-143 VPTPA
+143 VAVPA

-154 AQLGI
+154 ANVGLGHAASHVAKI
-159 GAGTQVDTSLA
+159 DASLA
-170 ANVSSGSAS
+170 ANVAPSAHA
-179 PLGLTADAKA
+179 PLGVAADAQA
-189 KARVGIAGA
+189 KAGVGIVGTQ
-198 PVASVGA
+198 VASIDT
-205 GAKAAAGI
+205 GAKAAAAVAGAPAG
-213 TTSSQ
+213 S
-218 GLSGLKAGI
+218 LSGLKASVDGKVDSQLKLAGHQI
-227 DGNADSHLA
+227 DGQ
-236 IAGHRIEGQGKA
+236 GQVK
-248 SATAAVSLPAK
+248 ATAAVTLPAK

-265 TDDRAI
+265 THDRAI
-271 TAAFDAGVAGKVR
+271 TAAFDTGVAGKVR
-284 VQGPGG
+284 VQAPDG
-290 QDVVADR
+290 QEVVADR
-297 NLKLAGRTVVSAQ
+297 NLKLAGQATVAAQNSA
-310 ASTLGLGGLHHGA
+310 LGVGGL
-323 LGDLGGAV
+323 V
-331 GGVVHGVVGT
+331 GGVV
-341 VGSAAGET
+341 
-349 LHETVGTVG
+349 
-358 SAVGGTLHNTV
+358 
-369 GAVGGTLHGAAGTV
+369 GAAG
-383 GGAVGGVV
+383 
-391 HDVVGTVGSAVGG
+391 
-404 TLHETVGAVG
+404 
-414 GAVSG
+414 
-419 VLNGTVGT
+419 
-427 VGGAVGGTLHNTVGA
+427 
-442 VGGTLHGAVGTVGS
+442 
-456 AVGGVLNGT
+456 
-465 VGNVGGS
+465 
-472 LGDTLNNTVGAVGG
+472 GAVGG
-486 VLDGTVGTV
+486 VLDGTVGNTV
-495 GGAVGGALNGTVGTI
+495 DAVGGALH
-510 GSAVGGALNGTV
+510 
-522 GAVGGVLDGTVG
+522 GTVG
-534 TVGGAVGG
+534 TVGGAVGST
-542 ALNGTVGTVDSAV
+542 LNGA
-555 GGALNGTVGAVGGVL
+555 
-570 DGTVGTVGGAVGG
+570 
-583 ALNGTVGTIGSA
+583 
-595 VGGALNGTVGAVGG
+595 
-609 VLDGTVGTV
+609 
-618 GSAVGGALNGTV
+618 
-630 GAVGGVLDGTVGT
+630 
-643 VGGAV
+643 
-648 GGALNGTVG
+648 
-657 TVGSA
+657 
-662 VGSALN
+662 
-668 GTVGAVG
+668 
-675 GVLDGTSGTVGGAV
+675 
-689 GGALNGTVGAVG
+689 
-701 GVLDGTVGTVGGALN
+701 
-716 GTVGTVGSAVGGALN
+716 
-731 GTVGAVGGVLDG
+731 
-743 TVGTVG
+743 
-749 GALNGTVGTVG
+749 
-760 SAVGGALNGTV
+760 
-771 GAVGG
+771 
-776 VLDGTVGTVGGALN
+776 
-790 GTVGTVGSAVGGAL
+790 
-804 NGTVGA
+804 
-810 VGGVLDGTVG
+810 VG

-844 LNGTVGAVGGVLD
+844 LNGAV

-862 VGGAVG
+862 VGG
-868 GVLNGTVGTVGS
+868 T
-880 AVGGALNGTVGAV
+880 VGGALNGTVGSVGSTV
-893 GGAVGGVLNG
+893 GGALNGAVG

-908 GGAVGG
+908 GGTVGG
-914 VLNGTVGTIGGAVG
+914 ALNGTVGSVGGAVG
-928 GALNNTVGSVG
+928 GTLNNTVGAVG
-939 SVVGGLLGGGSTTPG
+939 STVSGVLNGATGGSAGGLGGLLG
-954 SGLDGVLTGTL
+954 DTL

-972 GNLLEGNLNG
+972 GNLLNGNLNG
-982 TVNNLGGAVGG
+982 TIGNLGSAVGG
-993 LVGGTLGGLGLTQP
+993 LVGGTLGGLGLTKP
-1007 SAIPPDSPKAPAP
+1007 SAIPPTSPKAPAP

-1045 TSSLFGGD
+1045 TTSLFGGN
-1053 GYLHNGNLKLSN
+1053 GYLSNGNLKLSN
-1065 ANVMQAYST
+1065 ANVMQTYST

-1127 GLLGLLLPTDSPAWA
+1127 GLLGLLLPKDSPAWA

-1203 PNDPTNPTGVPTADY
+1203 TNDPSNPTGVPTADY

-1276 AAQVSAGE
+1276 APQVSAGE
-1284 VSVGTANGG
+1284 VSVGTAGGG
-1293 ERQITNLAAG
+1293 ERQITNVAAG
-1303 SANTDAVNVAQLKGA
+1303 SVNTDAVNVAQLKGA
-1318 ISLIDDVSAGAV
+1318 ISLIDDVAAAAV
-1330 MYDVDGAGNPDY
+1330 TYDLDGAGNPNY
-1342 RRVTLGNGT
+1342 RRVTLGAGT
-1351 GTTTIGN
+1351 GTTTIAN
-1358 LAAGAVTAGSLE
+1358 LAGGAVTAGSLE
-1370 AVNGGQLATTN
+1370 AVNGGQLAATN
-1381 AAIAGFFGGIT
+1381 AAIASFFGGRA
-1392 AFDPVSGAFTAPLF
+1392 AFDPASGAFTAPLF
-1406 EISTISTDGAIAQ
+1406 EISTISTGGAIAK
-1419 GLYNNATDAFDAV
+1419 GLYENATDAFAAV

-1441 QINDIRNGGTKY
+1441 QITDIRNGGTKY
-1453 LRVNSTGVEAV
+1453 LRVNSTGTEAL
-1464 ATGADSIAVGT
+1464 ASGTDSIAVGT
-1475 NARATAANA
+1475 NARATAANS

-1505 AERQVTNLAA
+1505 AERQVTNMAA

-1522 VNLGQLQASEEG
+1522 VNLGQLQASEQG

-1551 TLGQGGTATTLRN
+1551 TLGQAGTATTLRN

-1571 ATSTEAINGAQLFA
+1571 ATSSEAINGAQLFA

-1599 VNAAGVLTAPTYTIN
+1599 VNASGVLTAPTYAIN
-1614 NIAANGTISQG
+1614 NVAANGTVTKG

-1645 DQTDD
+1645 DQTGE
-1650 IDKRAVKYDVDG
+1650 IDKLAVKYDVDG
-1662 SGNVVNT
+1662 SGNVLNS
-1669 VTLSGTGTGAVKVT
+1669 VTLTGTGTGAVKIT

-1700 DQLFSTNSTIA
+1700 DQLFNTNSTIA
-1711 SYFGGSTA
+1711 NYFGGTTA
-1719 FDGTTNLWTAPSFS
+1719 YNGTTNVWTAPKFS
-1733 ISSIATDGTLT
+1733 ISSIATDGTFT
-1744 ANDYSN
+1744 SGDYNN
-1750 VTAAFSAVDGSLRVL
+1750 VTAAFTAVDGSLKVL
-1765 NQRITNGGGS
+1765 NQRITNGGGGS
-1775 PYLAV
+1775 AYLAV
-1780 NSSAAAAAAAGA
+1780 NSTAAAATAAGA
-1792 EALAVGPQ
+1792 EAVAVGPQ
-1800 ASAAGASAVAVGN
+1800 ASAAGANSVAVGN
-1813 GANASADNSVAL
+1813 GASASAGNSVAL

-1851 AGEVSVGSS
+1851 AGEVSVGST

-1874 DHDATNV
+1874 TYDATNV
-1881 GQLKNGVNYAIDQ
+1881 GQLKNGVNYAIDE
-1894 SKAYTDQ
+1894 SKKYTDQ

-1913 RANNSNNLADPA
+1913 RANNTNNLADPSA
-1925 ATGANSA
+1925 SGANSA

-1983 QVVNVADGTQAT
+1983 QVVNVADGSQAT

-2017 NGATNFNSV
+2017 NGATNYNSV
-2026 TLGSSTSGPT
+2026 TLGSTNSGPT

-2075 GGFERDLRR
+2075 GGFERDLRK

-2092 IASAMATASL
+2092 IASAMATAAL
-2102 PQPSEAGRSMASFAA
+2102 PQPSEAGRSMASVAA

-2125 VAVGLS
+2125 VAVGIS

>member
-25 GDSGGTASRD
+25 GDSGGGAARD
-35 PRTSLLTP
+35 PRAFLLMPT
-43 SALALALLC
+43 ALALALLC
-52 VLASGPASATE
+52 ALASGHAGASET
-63 SNQSLRDLQALAAK
+63 NQSLRDLQALAAK
-77 YTQTLPVKV
+77 YAQPMPVKV

-99 QATPA
+99 QSSPA
-104 ISADTRVGLQLST
+104 ISADARLGLQLNT
-117 ASLPLVHEV
+117 TSLPVVRDV
-126 LPAAVQVKLGA
+126 LPAAVQVKLAA
-137 NASPQH
+137 NTTPKQVA
-143 VPTPA
+143 VPA

-154 AQLGI
+154 ATVGLGNTAI
-159 GAGTQVDTSLA
+159 KAAQVDASLA
-170 ANVSSGSAS
+170 AHVAPGAQA
-179 PLGLTADAKA
+179 PLGVAADARARA
-189 KARVGIAGA
+189 KVGIAGHQ
-198 PVASVGA
+198 VASIDSGA
-205 GAKAAAGI
+205 QAAAG
-213 TTSSQ
+213 
-218 GLSGLKAGI
+218 LSGSSLKASV
-227 DGNADSHLA
+227 DGDTDAHLA
-236 IAGHRIEGQGKA
+236 VAGHHIEGQGQA
-248 SATAAVSLPAK
+248 RATAAVTLPAK
-259 EELPGE
+259 EELPGD
-265 TDDRAI
+265 THDRAI
-271 TAAFDAGVAGKVR
+271 SAAFDAGAAGKVR
-284 VQGPGG
+284 VQAPDG
-290 QDVVADR
+290 QEVVADR
-297 NLKLAGRTVVSAQ
+297 NLKLAGQATVAAQHSA
-310 ASTLGLGGLHHGA
+310 LGVGGLV
-323 LGDLGGAV
+323 GGAV
-331 GGVVHGVVGT
+331 D
-341 VGSAAGET
+341 
-349 LHETVGTVG
+349 
-358 SAVGGTLHNTV
+358 
-369 GAVGGTLHGAAGTV
+369 AVGGTLHGAAG
-383 GGAVGGVV
+383 AVGS
-391 HDVVGTVGSAVGG
+391 T
-404 TLHETVGAVG
+404 
-414 GAVSG
+414 
-419 VLNGTVGT
+419 
-427 VGGAVGGTLHNTVGA
+427 
-442 VGGTLHGAVGTVGS
+442 
-456 AVGGVLNGT
+456 
-465 VGNVGGS
+465 
-472 LGDTLNNTVGAVGG
+472 
-486 VLDGTVGTV
+486 
-495 GGAVGGALNGTVGTI
+495 VGGALN
-510 GSAVGGALNGTV
+510 
-522 GAVGGVLDGTVG
+522 
-534 TVGGAVGG
+534 
-542 ALNGTVGTVDSAV
+542 
-555 GGALNGTVGAVGGVL
+555 
-570 DGTVGTVGGAVGG
+570 
-583 ALNGTVGTIGSA
+583 
-595 VGGALNGTVGAVGG
+595 
-609 VLDGTVGTV
+609 
-618 GSAVGGALNGTV
+618 
-630 GAVGGVLDGTVGT
+630 GTVGT

-657 TVGSA
+657 TVGGA
-662 VGSALN
+662 VGGALN

-675 GVLDGTSGTVGGAV
+675 GAVGGTLNNAVGAVGGAVGGALNGTVGTVGGAVGGALSGTVGTVGGPVGGALNGTVGAVGGAVGGTLNNTVGVVGGAVGGALNGTAGTVGGAVSGALNNTVGAVGGAVGGALNGTVGQVGSAVGGTLNNTVGAVGGAVGGALNGTVGTVGGAV
-689 GGALNGTVGAVG
+689 GGALNGTVGTVGGAMGGALNGTVGQVGGAAGGTLNNTVGAVG
-701 GVLDGTVGTVGGALN
+701 GAVGGALN
-716 GTVGTVGSAVGGALN
+716 GAVGTVGSAVGGALN
-731 GTVGAVGGVLDG
+731 GAVGQ
-743 TVGTVG
+743 VGGAVG

-760 SAVGGALNGTV
+760 GAVGGTLNNTVGAVGGALNGTVDTVGGAVGGALNGTV
-771 GAVGG
+771 GQVG
-776 VLDGTVGTVGGALN
+776 
-790 GTVGTVGSAVGGAL
+790 
-804 NGTVGA
+804 GA
-810 VGGVLDGTVG
+810 VGGTLNNTV
-820 TVGGAVGGALNGTVG
+820 GAVGGALNGTVG

-844 LNGTVGAVGGVLD
+844 LNGTVGQVGSAVGGTLSN
-857 GTVGA
+857 TVGT

-868 GVLNGTVGTVGS
+868 GILNGTTGSPGTGLGGVLGSTLGNVGS
-880 AVGGALNGTVGAV
+880 AVG
-893 GGAVGGVLNG
+893 
-903 TVGAV
+903 
-908 GGAVGG
+908 
-914 VLNGTVGTIGGAVG
+914 
-928 GALNNTVGSVG
+928 
-939 SVVGGLLGGGSTTPG
+939 
-954 SGLDGVLTGTL
+954 
-965 GNVGGAV
+965 
-972 GNLLEGNLNG
+972 NLLNGNLNG
-982 TVNNLGGAVGG
+982 TVGNLGSAVGG
-993 LVGGTLGGLGLTQP
+993 LVGGTLGSLGLTQP
-1007 SAIPPDSPKAPAP
+1007 SAIPPTSPKAPAP

-1045 TSSLFGGD
+1045 TTSLFGGD
-1053 GYLHNGNLKLSN
+1053 GYVSNGNLKLSN
-1065 ANVMQAYST
+1065 ANVMQTYST

-1098 VTGGSSHLTLI
+1098 ATGGSSHLTLI

-1190 PKVDANVAFPGAG
+1190 PKVDANVAFPGDG
-1203 PNDPTNPTGVPTADY
+1203 VNDPSNPTGVPTADY

-1238 QTLLGAEATS
+1238 QTLLGAESTS

-1276 AAQVSAGE
+1276 APQVSAGE
-1284 VSVGTANGG
+1284 VSVGTAGGG
-1293 ERQITNLAAG
+1293 ERQITNVAAG
-1303 SANTDAVNVAQLKGA
+1303 SGNTDAVNVAQLKGA
-1318 ISLIDDVSAGAV
+1318 ISLINGVADAAVTYDLDAG
-1330 MYDVDGAGNPDY
+1330 GNPNY
-1342 RRVTLGNGT
+1342 RRVTLGAGT

-1370 AVNGGQLATTN
+1370 AVNGGQLAATN
-1381 AAIAGFFGGIT
+1381 SAIASFFGGRA
-1392 AFDPVSGAFTAPLF
+1392 AFDPASGIFTAPLF
-1406 EISTISTDGAIAQ
+1406 EISTISTTGAIAQ
-1419 GLYNNATDAFDAV
+1419 GLYTNATDAFAAV

-1441 QINDIRNGGTKY
+1441 QITDIRNGGTKY
-1453 LRVNSTGVEAV
+1453 LRVNSTGTEAV
-1464 ATGADSIAVGT
+1464 ASGADSIAVGT
-1475 NARATAANA
+1475 NARATAANS
-1484 IAVGAGSLADRANS
+1484 IAVGAGSLADRANT

-1505 AERQVTNLAA
+1505 AERQVINVAA

-1522 VNLGQLQASEEG
+1522 VNVGQLQASEQG

-1541 GDGSVNYASA
+1541 ADGSVNYASA
-1551 TLGQGGTATTLRN
+1551 TLGQAGTATTLRN

-1571 ATSTEAINGAQLFA
+1571 ATSSEAINGAQLFA

-1599 VNAAGVLTAPTYTIN
+1599 VSASGVLTAPTYSIN
-1614 NIAANGTISQG
+1614 NVAANGTVTKG

-1645 DQTDD
+1645 DQTGE
-1650 IDKRAVKYDVDG
+1650 IDKLAVKYDVDG
-1662 SGNVVNT
+1662 SGNVLNS
-1669 VTLSGTGTGAVKVT
+1669 VTLTGTGTGAVKIT

-1700 DQLFSTNSTIA
+1700 DQLFSTHSTIA
-1711 SYFGGSTA
+1711 NYFGGTTA
-1719 FDGTTNLWTAPSFS
+1719 YNGTTNAWTAPTFS
-1733 ISSIATDGTLT
+1733 ISSIATDGTFT
-1744 ANDYSN
+1744 SGDYNN
-1750 VTAAFSAVDGSLRVL
+1750 VTAAFTAVDGSLKVL
-1765 NQRITNGGGS
+1765 NQRITNGGGGS
-1775 PYLAV
+1775 AYLAV
-1780 NSSAAAAAAAGA
+1780 NSTAAAATAAGA
-1792 EALAVGPQ
+1792 EAVAVGPQ
-1800 ASAAGASAVAVGN
+1800 ASAAGANSVAVGN
-1813 GANASADNSVAL
+1813 GASSSAGNSVAL

-1874 DHDATNV
+1874 TYDATNV
-1881 GQLKNGVNYAIDQ
+1881 GQLKNGVNYAIDE
-1894 SKAYTDQ
+1894 SKKYTDQ

-1913 RANNSNNLADPA
+1913 RANNTNNLADPSA
-1925 ATGANSA
+1925 SGANSA

-1983 QVVNVADGTQAT
+1983 QVVNVADGSQAT

-2017 NGATNFNSV
+2017 NGATNYNSV
-2026 TLGSSTSGPT
+2026 TLGSTSSGPT

-2075 GGFERDLRR
+2075 GGFERDLRK

-2092 IASAMATASL
+2092 IASAMATAAL
-2102 PQPSEAGRSMASFAA
+2102 PQPSEAGRSMASIAA

-2125 VAVGLS
+2125 VALGIS

>member
-25 GDSGGTASRD
+25 GDSGGSAARD
-35 PRTSLLTP
+35 PRAFLLMPTT
-43 SALALALLC
+43 LALALLC
-52 VLASGPASATE
+52 VLASGHAGASE

-77 YTQTLPVKV
+77 YTQPMPVKV
-86 DAEVALAAAARQA
+86 DAEVALAAAASQA
-99 QATPA
+99 QSSPA
-104 ISADTRVGLQLST
+104 ISADARVGLQLST
-117 ASLPLVHEV
+117 ASLPVVRDV
-126 LPAAVQVKLGA
+126 LPASVQVKLAA
-137 NASPQH
+137 NTAPKQVA
-143 VPTPA
+143 VPR

-154 AQLGI
+154 ANANIGLG
-159 GAGTQVDTSLA
+159 GAQ
-170 ANVSSGSAS
+170 
-179 PLGLTADAKA
+179 
-189 KARVGIAGA
+189 
-198 PVASVGA
+198 VASIDA

-213 TTSSQ
+213 S
-218 GLSGLKAGI
+218 GAPAGALRGLKASV
-227 DGNADSHLA
+227 DGALDSKLKV
-236 IAGHRIEGQGKA
+236 AGHQIDAQGQVK
-248 SATAAVSLPAK
+248 ATAAITLPAK

-265 TDDRAI
+265 THDRAI
-271 TAAFDAGVAGKVR
+271 TAAFDAGAAGKVR
-284 VQGPGG
+284 VQAPNG
-290 QDVVADR
+290 QEVVADR
-297 NLKLAGRTVVSAQ
+297 NLKLAGQATVAAQNSA
-310 ASTLGLGGLHHGA
+310 LGVGGL
-323 LGDLGGAV
+323 
-331 GGVVHGVVGT
+331 
-341 VGSAAGET
+341 
-349 LHETVGTVG
+349 VG
-358 SAVGGTLHNTV
+358 SAVG
-369 GAVGGTLHGAAGTV
+369 AAG
-383 GGAVGGVV
+383 
-391 HDVVGTVGSAVGG
+391 
-404 TLHETVGAVG
+404 
-414 GAVSG
+414 
-419 VLNGTVGT
+419 N
-427 VGGAVGGTLHNTVGA
+427 
-442 VGGTLHGAVGTVGS
+442 
-456 AVGGVLNGT
+456 
-465 VGNVGGS
+465 
-472 LGDTLNNTVGAVGG
+472 
-486 VLDGTVGTV
+486 
-495 GGAVGGALNGTVGTI
+495 
-510 GSAVGGALNGTV
+510 
-522 GAVGGVLDGTVG
+522 
-534 TVGGAVGG
+534 
-542 ALNGTVGTVDSAV
+542 
-555 GGALNGTVGAVGGVL
+555 
-570 DGTVGTVGGAVGG
+570 
-583 ALNGTVGTIGSA
+583 
-595 VGGALNGTVGAVGG
+595 
-609 VLDGTVGTV
+609 
-618 GSAVGGALNGTV
+618 
-630 GAVGGVLDGTVGT
+630 
-643 VGGAV
+643 
-648 GGALNGTVG
+648 
-657 TVGSA
+657 
-662 VGSALN
+662 
-668 GTVGAVG
+668 
-675 GVLDGTSGTVGGAV
+675 
-689 GGALNGTVGAVG
+689 
-701 GVLDGTVGTVGGALN
+701 
-716 GTVGTVGSAVGGALN
+716 
-731 GTVGAVGGVLDG
+731 
-743 TVGTVG
+743 
-749 GALNGTVGTVG
+749 
-760 SAVGGALNGTV
+760 
-771 GAVGG
+771 
-776 VLDGTVGTVGGALN
+776 
-790 GTVGTVGSAVGGAL
+790 
-804 NGTVGA
+804 
-810 VGGVLDGTVG
+810 
-820 TVGGAVGGALNGTVG
+820 AVGGALNGTVG

-844 LNGTVGAVGGVLD
+844 LNGTVGSVGGAVGGTLNN
-857 GTVGA
+857 TVGA
-862 VGGAVG
+862 VGGA
-868 GVLNGTVGTVGS
+868 LNGAVGTVGG
-880 AVGGALNGTVGAV
+880 AVGGALNGTVGSV
-893 GGAVGGVLNG
+893 GGAVGGTLNN

-908 GGAVGG
+908 GGALNGTAGSVGG
-914 VLNGTVGTIGGAVG
+914 AVGGTLNNTVGAVGGALNGTVGTVGGAVG
-928 GALNNTVGSVG
+928 GALNGTVGSVGGAVGGTVGSVGTAVGGTLNNTVGSVG
-939 SVVGGLLGGGSTTPG
+939 GLLNGATGSGTGLGGLLGN
-954 SGLDGVLTGTL
+954 TL
-965 GNVGGAV
+965 GNVGSAV
-972 GNLLEGNLNG
+972 GNLLNGNLNG
-982 TVNNLGGAVGG
+982 TLGNLGSAVGG
-993 LVGGTLGGLGLTQP
+993 LVGGTLGGLGLTKP
-1007 SAIPPDSPKAPAP
+1007 SAIPPTSPKAPAP

-1045 TSSLFGGD
+1045 TTSLFGGD
-1053 GYLHNGNLKLSN
+1053 GYLSNGNLKLSN
-1065 ANVMQAYST
+1065 ANVMQTYST

-1098 VTGGSSHLTLI
+1098 ATGGSSHLTLI

-1127 GLLGLLLPTDSPAWA
+1127 GLLGLLLPKDSPAWA
-1142 AKCLDIAL
+1142 AKCLDVAL

-1190 PKVDANVAFPGAG
+1190 PKVDANVAFPGDG
-1203 PNDPTNPTGVPTADY
+1203 VNDPSNPTGVPTADY

-1276 AAQVSAGE
+1276 APQVSAGE
-1284 VSVGTANGG
+1284 VSVGTAGGG
-1293 ERQITNLAAG
+1293 ERQITNVAAG
-1303 SANTDAVNVAQLKGA
+1303 SVNTDAVNVAQLKGA
-1318 ISLIDDVSAGAV
+1318 ISLINGVADAAVTYDLDAG
-1330 MYDVDGAGNPDY
+1330 GNPNY
-1342 RRVTLGNGT
+1342 RRVTLGAGT

-1358 LAAGAVTAGSLE
+1358 LAGGAVTAGSLE
-1370 AVNGGQLATTN
+1370 AVNGGQLAATN
-1381 AAIAGFFGGIT
+1381 AAIASFFGGRA
-1392 AFDPVSGAFTAPLF
+1392 AFDPASGAFTAPLF
-1406 EISTISTDGAIAQ
+1406 EISTISTGGAIAK
-1419 GLYNNATDAFDAV
+1419 GLYENATDAFAAV

-1441 QINDIRNGGTKY
+1441 QITDIRNGGTKY
-1453 LRVNSTGVEAV
+1453 LRVNSTGTEAL

-1475 NARATAANA
+1475 NARATAANS

-1505 AERQVTNLAA
+1505 AERQVTNMAA

-1522 VNLGQLQASEEG
+1522 VNLGQLQASEQG

-1551 TLGQGGTATTLRN
+1551 TLGQSGTATTLRN

-1571 ATSTEAINGAQLFA
+1571 ATSSEAINGAQLFA

-1599 VNAAGVLTAPTYTIN
+1599 VNASGVLTAPTYSIN
-1614 NIAANGTISQG
+1614 NVAANGTVTKG

-1645 DQTDD
+1645 DQTGE
-1650 IDKRAVKYDVDG
+1650 IDKLAVKYDVDA
-1662 SGNVVNT
+1662 SGNVLNS
-1669 VTLSGTGTGAVKVT
+1669 VTLTGTGTGAVKIT

-1711 SYFGGSTA
+1711 NYFGGTTA
-1719 FDGTTNLWTAPSFS
+1719 YNGTTNVWTAPKFS
-1733 ISSIATDGTLT
+1733 ISSIATDGTFT
-1744 ANDYSN
+1744 SGDYNN
-1750 VTAAFSAVDGSLRVL
+1750 VTAAFTAVDGSLKVL
-1765 NQRITNGGGS
+1765 NQRITNGGGGS
-1775 PYLAV
+1775 AYLAV
-1780 NSSAAAAAAAGA
+1780 NSTAAAATAAGA
-1792 EALAVGPQ
+1792 EAVAVGPQ
-1800 ASAAGASAVAVGN
+1800 ASAAGANSVAVGN
-1813 GANASADNSVAL
+1813 GASASAGNSVAL

-1874 DHDATNV
+1874 TYDATNV
-1881 GQLKNGVNYAIDQ
+1881 GQLKNGVNYAIDE
-1894 SKAYTDQ
+1894 SKKYTDQ

-1913 RANNSNNLADPA
+1913 RANNTNNLADPSA
-1925 ATGANSA
+1925 SGANSA

-1974 SVGASGAER
+1974 SVGAAGAER
-1983 QVVNVADGTQAT
+1983 QVVNVADGSQAT

-2017 NGATNFNSV
+2017 NGATNYNSV
-2026 TLGSSTSGPT
+2026 TLGSTSSGPT

-2075 GGFERDLRR
+2075 GGFERDLRK

-2092 IASAMATASL
+2092 IASAMATAAL
-2102 PQPSEAGRSMASFAA
+2102 PQPSEAGRSMASVAA

-2125 VAVGLS
+2125 VAIGIS

>member
-117 ASLPLVHEV
+117 TSLPLVRDV

-143 VPTPA
+143 VPTPD

-170 ANVSSGSAS
+170 ANVSSGAAS

-358 SAVGGTLHNTV
+358 SAVGGTLH
-369 GAVGGTLHGAAGTV
+369 
-383 GGAVGGVV
+383 
-391 HDVVGTVGSAVGG
+391 
-404 TLHETVGAVG
+404 
-414 GAVSG
+414 
-419 VLNGTVGT
+419 
-427 VGGAVGGTLHNTVGA
+427 
-442 VGGTLHGAVGTVGS
+442 GAVGTVGS

-542 ALNGTVGTVDSAV
+542 ALNGTVGSAV

-675 GVLDGTSGTVGGAV
+675 GVLDGTTGTVGGAVGGALNGTVGAVGGVLDGTVGTVGSALNGTVGTVGGAV

-743 TVGTVG
+743 TVG
-749 GALNGTVGTVG
+749 A
-760 SAVGGALNGTV
+760 
-771 GAVGG
+771 
-776 VLDGTVGTVGGALN
+776 
-790 GTVGTVGSAVGGAL
+790 
-804 NGTVGA
+804 
-810 VGGVLDGTVG
+810 
-820 TVGGAVGGALNGTVG
+820 VGGAVGGALNG

-1541 GDGSVNYASA
+1541 GDGSVNYGSA

>member
-25 GDSGGTASRD
+25 GDSGGSAARD
-35 PRTSLLTP
+35 PRSVLLMPT
-43 SALALALLC
+43 ALALALLC
-52 VLASGPASATE
+52 ALASGHAGASE

-77 YTQTLPVKV
+77 YAQPMPVKV
-86 DAEVALAAAARQA
+86 DAEVALAAASRQA
-99 QATPA
+99 QSTPA
-104 ISADTRVGLQLST
+104 ISADARVGLQLST
-117 ASLPLVHEV
+117 NALPVVRDV
-126 LPAAVQVKLGA
+126 LPATVQVKLGA
-137 NASPQH
+137 NAAPKQ
-143 VPTPA
+143 VAVPA
-148 LAADVR
+148 LGADVR
-154 AQLGI
+154 ANVGLGRAAAN
-159 GAGTQVDTSLA
+159 GAKVDASLA
-170 ANVSSGSAS
+170 AQVAPSAHA
-179 PLGLTADAKA
+179 PLAVAADARA
-189 KARVGIAGA
+189 KAHVGVAGSQ
-198 PVASVGA
+198 VASIDA
-205 GAKAAAGI
+205 GAKAAAAISGA
-213 TTSSQ
+213 SAGSV
-218 GLSGLKAGI
+218 SGLKASVDGTLDSQLKVAGHQI
-227 DGNADSHLA
+227 DGQ
-236 IAGHRIEGQGKA
+236 GQA
-248 SATAAVSLPAK
+248 RATAAVTLPAK
-259 EELPGE
+259 AELPGE
-265 TDDRAI
+265 THDRAI

-284 VQGPGG
+284 VQAPDG
-290 QDVVADR
+290 QEVVADR
-297 NLKLAGRTVVSAQ
+297 NLKLAGQATVAAQNSA
-310 ASTLGLGGLHHGA
+310 LGVGGL
-323 LGDLGGAV
+323 V
-331 GGVVHGVVGT
+331 GGVV
-341 VGSAAGET
+341 
-349 LHETVGTVG
+349 
-358 SAVGGTLHNTV
+358 
-369 GAVGGTLHGAAGTV
+369 GAAG
-383 GGAVGGVV
+383 
-391 HDVVGTVGSAVGG
+391 S
-404 TLHETVGAVG
+404 
-414 GAVSG
+414 
-419 VLNGTVGT
+419 
-427 VGGAVGGTLHNTVGA
+427 
-442 VGGTLHGAVGTVGS
+442 
-456 AVGGVLNGT
+456 
-465 VGNVGGS
+465 
-472 LGDTLNNTVGAVGG
+472 
-486 VLDGTVGTV
+486 
-495 GGAVGGALNGTVGTI
+495 
-510 GSAVGGALNGTV
+510 
-522 GAVGGVLDGTVG
+522 
-534 TVGGAVGG
+534 
-542 ALNGTVGTVDSAV
+542 
-555 GGALNGTVGAVGGVL
+555 
-570 DGTVGTVGGAVGG
+570 
-583 ALNGTVGTIGSA
+583 
-595 VGGALNGTVGAVGG
+595 
-609 VLDGTVGTV
+609 
-618 GSAVGGALNGTV
+618 
-630 GAVGGVLDGTVGT
+630 
-643 VGGAV
+643 
-648 GGALNGTVG
+648 
-657 TVGSA
+657 
-662 VGSALN
+662 
-668 GTVGAVG
+668 
-675 GVLDGTSGTVGGAV
+675 
-689 GGALNGTVGAVG
+689 
-701 GVLDGTVGTVGGALN
+701 
-716 GTVGTVGSAVGGALN
+716 
-731 GTVGAVGGVLDG
+731 
-743 TVGTVG
+743 
-749 GALNGTVGTVG
+749 
-760 SAVGGALNGTV
+760 
-771 GAVGG
+771 
-776 VLDGTVGTVGGALN
+776 
-790 GTVGTVGSAVGGAL
+790 
-804 NGTVGA
+804 
-810 VGGVLDGTVG
+810 
-820 TVGGAVGGALNGTVG
+820 AVGGALNGTVG

-844 LNGTVGAVGGVLD
+844 LNGTVG
-857 GTVGA
+857 
-862 VGGAVG
+862 
-868 GVLNGTVGTVGS
+868 TVGS
-880 AVGGALNGTVGAV
+880 AVGGALNGTVGTVGGVVGDALNGTVGNVGGTVGGALNGTVGAVGSAV
-893 GGAVGGVLNG
+893 GGTLNGAVG

-914 VLNGTVGTIGGAVG
+914 ALNGTVGNVGGAVG
-928 GALNNTVGSVG
+928 GALNGTVGTVGSAVGGTLNGAAGTVGAVG
-939 SVVGGLLGGGSTTPG
+939 SAVGGALNGTVGNVGGTVGG
-954 SGLDGVLTGTL
+954 ALNGAVGTV
-965 GNVGGAV
+965 GAVGGAV
-972 GNLLEGNLNG
+972 GGALNGTVGNVGSAVGGTLNNTVGAVGSTVGGVLNGATGGSSGGLGGLLGNTLGSVGSAVGNLLNGNLNG
-982 TVNNLGGAVGG
+982 TIGNLGSAVGG
-993 LVGGTLGGLGLTQP
+993 LVGGTLSGLGLTKP
-1007 SAIPPDSPKAPAP
+1007 SAIPPTSPKAPAP

-1045 TSSLFGGD
+1045 TTSLFGGN
-1053 GYLHNGNLKLSN
+1053 GYLSNGNLKLSN
-1065 ANVMQAYST
+1065 ANVMQTYST

-1127 GLLGLLLPTDSPAWA
+1127 GLLGLLLPKDSPAWA

-1203 PNDPTNPTGVPTADY
+1203 TNDPSNPTGVPTADY

-1263 RGAQASYSAYGLT
+1263 RGAQASYTAYGLT
-1276 AAQVSAGE
+1276 APQVSAGE
-1284 VSVGTANGG
+1284 VSVGTAGGG
-1293 ERQITNLAAG
+1293 ERQITNVAAG
-1303 SANTDAVNVAQLKGA
+1303 SVNTDAVNVAQLKGA
-1318 ISLIDDVSAGAV
+1318 ISLINGVADAAVTYDLDAG
-1330 MYDVDGAGNPDY
+1330 GNPNY
-1342 RRVTLGNGT
+1342 RRVTLGAGT

-1358 LAAGAVTAGSLE
+1358 LAGGAVTAGSLE
-1370 AVNGGQLATTN
+1370 AVNGGQLAATN
-1381 AAIAGFFGGIT
+1381 AAIASFFGGRA
-1392 AFDPVSGAFTAPLF
+1392 AFDPASGAFTAPLF
-1406 EISTISTDGAIAQ
+1406 EISTISTGGAIAK
-1419 GLYNNATDAFDAV
+1419 GLYENATDAFAAV

-1441 QINDIRNGGTKY
+1441 QITDIRNGGTKY
-1453 LRVNSTGVEAV
+1453 LRVNSTGTEAL
-1464 ATGADSIAVGT
+1464 ASGADSIAVGT
-1475 NARATAANA
+1475 NARATAANS

-1522 VNLGQLQASEEG
+1522 VNVGQLQASEQG

-1551 TLGQGGTATTLRN
+1551 TLGQTGTATTLRN

-1571 ATSTEAINGAQLFA
+1571 ATSSEAINGAQLFA

-1599 VNAAGVLTAPTYTIN
+1599 VNASGVLTAPTYSIN
-1614 NIAANGTISQG
+1614 NVAANGTVTKG

-1645 DQTDD
+1645 DQTDE
-1650 IDKRAVKYDVDG
+1650 IDKLAVKYDVDG
-1662 SGNVVNT
+1662 SGNVLNS
-1669 VTLSGTGTGAVKVT
+1669 VTLTGTGTGAVKIT

-1711 SYFGGSTA
+1711 NYFGGTTA
-1719 FDGTTNLWTAPSFS
+1719 YNGTTNVWTAPKFS
-1733 ISSIATDGTLT
+1733 ISSIATDGTFT
-1744 ANDYSN
+1744 SGDYNN
-1750 VTAAFSAVDGSLRVL
+1750 VTAAFTAVDGSLKVL
-1765 NQRITNGGGS
+1765 NQRITNNSGGS
-1775 PYLAV
+1775 AYLAV
-1780 NSSAAAAAAAGA
+1780 NSTAAPATAAGA
-1792 EALAVGPQ
+1792 EAVAVGPQ
-1800 ASAAGASAVAVGN
+1800 ASAAGANSVAVGN
-1813 GANASADNSVAL
+1813 GASASAGNSVAL

-1851 AGEVSVGSS
+1851 AGEVSVGST

-1874 DHDATNV
+1874 TYDATNV
-1881 GQLKNGVNYAIDQ
+1881 GQLKNGVNYAIDE
-1894 SKAYTDQ
+1894 SKKYTDQ

-1913 RANNSNNLADPA
+1913 RANNTNNLADPSA
-1925 ATGANSA
+1925 SGANSA

-1974 SVGASGAER
+1974 SVGAAGAER
-1983 QVVNVADGTQAT
+1983 QVVNVADGSQAT

-2017 NGATNFNSV
+2017 NGATNYNSV
-2026 TLGSSTSGPT
+2026 TLGSTSSGPT

-2075 GGFERDLRR
+2075 GGFERDLRK

-2092 IASAMATASL
+2092 IASAMATAAL
-2102 PQPSEAGRSMASFAA
+2102 PQPSEAGRSMASIAA

-2125 VAVGLS
+2125 VAVGIS

>member
-25 GDSGGTASRD
+25 GDSGGSAARD
-35 PRTSLLTP
+35 PRAFLLMPTT
-43 SALALALLC
+43 LALALLC
-52 VLASGPASATE
+52 ALASGHAGASET
-63 SNQSLRDLQALAAK
+63 NQSLRDLQALAAK
-77 YTQTLPVKV
+77 YAQPMPVKI

-99 QATPA
+99 QSSPA
-104 ISADTRVGLQLST
+104 ISADARVGLQLNT
-117 ASLPLVHEV
+117 ASLPVVRDV
-126 LPAAVQVKLGA
+126 LPASVEVKLSA
-137 NASPQH
+137 NPAPRQ
-143 VPTPA
+143 VPVPG

-154 AQLGI
+154 ATVGVGRAVAASAGI
-159 GAGTQVDTSLA
+159 DASL
-170 ANVSSGSAS
+170 S
-179 PLGLTADAKA
+179 AKA
-189 KARVGIAGA
+189 GVAAR
-198 PVASVGA
+198 A
-205 GAKAAAGI
+205 GAKAKIAGNPI
-213 TTSSQ
+213 ATLDTGAQVRADVGRPADGS
-218 GLSGLKAGI
+218 LSGVKAAVGG
-227 DGNADSHLA
+227 DADARLA
-236 IAGHRIEGQGKA
+236 LAGHTISGQGQAKA
-248 SATAAVSLPAK
+248 VVAAELPAK

-265 TDDRAI
+265 THDRAI
-271 TAAFDAGVAGKVR
+271 RAAFDTGVAGKVR
-284 VQGPGG
+284 VQAPDG
-290 QDVVADR
+290 QEVVADR
-297 NLKLAGRTVVSAQ
+297 NLKLAGQATVAAQNSA
-310 ASTLGLGGLHHGA
+310 LGVGGLVNGGVEAVGHA
-323 LGDLGGAV
+323 VGAV
-331 GGVVHGVVGT
+331 GGALNGMVGT
-341 VGSAAGET
+341 VGGG
-349 LHETVGTVG
+349 L
-358 SAVGGTLHNTV
+358 GGTLHNTV
-369 GAVGGTLHGAAGTV
+369 GAVG
-383 GGAVGGVV
+383 
-391 HDVVGTVGSAVGG
+391 S
-404 TLHETVGAVG
+404 TVGA
-414 GAVSG
+414 
-419 VLNGTVGT
+419 
-427 VGGAVGGTLHNTVGA
+427 
-442 VGGTLHGAVGTVGS
+442 
-456 AVGGVLNGT
+456 
-465 VGNVGGS
+465 
-472 LGDTLNNTVGAVGG
+472 
-486 VLDGTVGTV
+486 
-495 GGAVGGALNGTVGTI
+495 
-510 GSAVGGALNGTV
+510 
-522 GAVGGVLDGTVG
+522 
-534 TVGGAVGG
+534 
-542 ALNGTVGTVDSAV
+542 
-555 GGALNGTVGAVGGVL
+555 
-570 DGTVGTVGGAVGG
+570 
-583 ALNGTVGTIGSA
+583 
-595 VGGALNGTVGAVGG
+595 
-609 VLDGTVGTV
+609 
-618 GSAVGGALNGTV
+618 
-630 GAVGGVLDGTVGT
+630 

-657 TVGSA
+657 TVG
-662 VGSALN
+662 GGLGGTLHN
-668 GTVGAVG
+668 TVGAVG
-675 GVLDGTSGTVGGAV
+675 S
-689 GGALNGTVGAVG
+689 TVGA
-701 GVLDGTVGTVGGALN
+701 
-716 GTVGTVGSAVGGALN
+716 
-731 GTVGAVGGVLDG
+731 
-743 TVGTVG
+743 
-749 GALNGTVGTVG
+749 
-760 SAVGGALNGTV
+760 
-771 GAVGG
+771 
-776 VLDGTVGTVGGALN
+776 
-790 GTVGTVGSAVGGAL
+790 
-804 NGTVGA
+804 
-810 VGGVLDGTVG
+810 
-820 TVGGAVGGALNGTVG
+820 VGGAVGGALNGTVG
-835 TVGSAVGGA
+835 TVGGAVGGT
-844 LNGTVGAVGGVLD
+844 LNNTVGAVGS
-857 GTVGA
+857 TVGA

-868 GVLNGTVGTVGS
+868 GTVGGALNGTVGTVGG
-880 AVGGALNGTVGAV
+880 AVGGTLNNTVGAV
-893 GGAVGGVLNG
+893 GGAVGGTLNNAVGTVGTTVGSVLNG
-903 TVGAV
+903 TTA
-908 GGAVGG
+908 GG
-914 VLNGTVGTIGGAVG
+914 L
-928 GALNNTVGSVG
+928 
-939 SVVGGLLGGGSTTPG
+939 GGLLGN
-954 SGLDGVLTGTL
+954 TL

-972 GNLLEGNLNG
+972 GNLLNGNLTG
-982 TVNNLGGAVGG
+982 TVGNLGSAVGG
-993 LVGGTLGGLGLTQP
+993 LVGGTLSGLGLTKP
-1007 SAIPPDSPKAPAP
+1007 SAIPPTSPKAPAA

-1045 TSSLFGGD
+1045 TTSLFGGN
-1053 GYLHNGNLKLSN
+1053 GYLSNGNLKLSN
-1065 ANVMQAYST
+1065 ANVMQTYST

-1127 GLLGLLLPTDSPAWA
+1127 GLLGLLLPKDSPAWA

-1190 PKVDANVAFPGAG
+1190 PKVDANVAFPGDG
-1203 PNDPTNPTGVPTADY
+1203 VNDPSNPTGVPTADY

-1238 QTLLGAEATS
+1238 QTLLGAESTS

-1263 RGAQASYSAYGLT
+1263 RGAQASYTAYGLT
-1276 AAQVSAGE
+1276 APQVSAGE
-1284 VSVGTANGG
+1284 VSVGTAGGG
-1293 ERQITNLAAG
+1293 ERQITNVAAG
-1303 SANTDAVNVAQLKGA
+1303 SANTDAVNVVQLKGA
-1318 ISLIDDVSAGAV
+1318 ISLINDVAAAAV
-1330 MYDVDGAGNPDY
+1330 TYDLDGAGNPNY
-1342 RRVTLGNGT
+1342 RRVTLGAGT

-1370 AVNGGQLATTN
+1370 AVNGGQLAATN
-1381 AAIAGFFGGIT
+1381 TAIASFFGGRA
-1392 AFDPVSGAFTAPLF
+1392 AFDPASGAFTAPLF
-1406 EISTISTDGAIAQ
+1406 EISTISTTGAIAK
-1419 GLYNNATDAFDAV
+1419 GLYENTTDAFAAV

-1441 QINDIRNGGTKY
+1441 QITDIRNGGTKY
-1453 LRVNSTGVEAV
+1453 LRVNSTGTEAL
-1464 ATGADSIAVGT
+1464 ATGTDSIAVGT
-1475 NARATAANA
+1475 NARATAANS

-1498 VSIGAAG
+1498 VSLGAAG

-1522 VNLGQLQASEEG
+1522 VNVGQLQASEQG

-1551 TLGQGGTATTLRN
+1551 TLGQSGTATTLRN

-1571 ATSTEAINGAQLFA
+1571 ATSSEAINGAQLFA

-1599 VNAAGVLTAPTYTIN
+1599 VNASGVLTAPTYTLN
-1614 NIAANGTISQG
+1614 NIAANGSISQG

-1645 DQTDD
+1645 DQTGE
-1650 IDKRAVKYDVDG
+1650 IDKLAVKYDVDG
-1662 SGNVVNT
+1662 SGNVINSVS
-1669 VTLSGTGTGAVKVT
+1669 LKGTGTGAVKVT

-1711 SYFGGSTA
+1711 NYFGGDTA
-1719 FDGTTNLWTAPSFS
+1719 YNGTTNVWTAPKFS
-1733 ISSIATDGTLT
+1733 ISTIATDGTFST
-1744 ANDYSN
+1744 GDYNN
-1750 VTAAFSAVDGSLRVL
+1750 VTAAFTAVDGSLRVL
-1765 NQRITNGGGS
+1765 NQRITNGGTS
-1775 PYLAV
+1775 AYLAV
-1780 NSSAAAAAAAGA
+1780 NSTAAAATAAGA
-1792 EALAVGPQ
+1792 EAVAVGPQ
-1800 ASAAGASAVAVGN
+1800 ASAAGANSVAVGN
-1813 GANASADNSVAL
+1813 GASSSAGNSVAL

-1831 SVGAQSGYTGAYG
+1831 SVGAQSGYTAAYG
-1844 QTGASNS
+1844 QAGASNS
-1851 AGEVSVGSS
+1851 AGEVSVGST

-1894 SKAYTDQ
+1894 SKSYTDQ

-1913 RANNSNNLADPA
+1913 RANNTNNLADPSA
-1925 ATGANSA
+1925 SGANSA

-1983 QVVNVADGTQAT
+1983 QVVNVADGSQAT

-2017 NGATNFNSV
+2017 NGATNYNSV
-2026 TLGSSTSGPT
+2026 TLGSTNSGPT

-2075 GGFERDLRR
+2075 GGFERDLRK

-2092 IASAMATASL
+2092 IASAMATAAL
-2102 PQPSEAGRSMASFAA
+2102 PQPSEAGRSMASIAA

-2125 VAVGLS
+2125 VALGIS

>member
-25 GDSGGTASRD
+25 GDSGGGAARD
-35 PRTSLLTP
+35 PRSVLLMPTV
-43 SALALALLC
+43 LALALLC
-52 VLASGPASATE
+52 ALASGHAGASET
-63 SNQSLRDLQALAAK
+63 NQSLRDLQALAAK
-77 YTQTLPVKV
+77 YAQPMPVKV
-86 DAEVALAAAARQA
+86 DAEVALAAASRQA
-99 QATPA
+99 QSSPA
-104 ISADTRVGLQLST
+104 ISADARVGLQLST
-117 ASLPLVHEV
+117 ASLPVVRDV
-126 LPAAVQVKLGA
+126 LPASVQVNLAA
-137 NASPQH
+137 NTTPKQVA
-143 VPTPA
+143 VPA

-154 AQLGI
+154 ANIGLGH
-159 GAGTQVDTSLA
+159 AASNATKVDASLA
-170 ANVSSGSAS
+170 AQVAPSAHA
-179 PLGLTADAKA
+179 PLGVAADARA
-189 KARVGIAGA
+189 KANVGVAGA
-198 PVASVGA
+198 QVASIDTGA
-205 GAKAAAGI
+205 TAAAGI
-213 TTSSQ
+213 SSTSAGS
-218 GLSGLKAGI
+218 LPGLKTSV
-227 DGNADSHLA
+227 DGKVDSQLKL
-236 IAGHRIEGQGKA
+236 AGHQINGQGQVK
-248 SATAAVSLPAK
+248 ATAAVTLPAK

-265 TDDRAI
+265 THDRAI
-271 TAAFDAGVAGKVR
+271 TAAFDTGVAGNVR
-284 VQGPGG
+284 LQAPDG
-290 QDVVADR
+290 QEVVADR
-297 NLKLAGRTVVSAQ
+297 NLKLAGQATVAAQNSA
-310 ASTLGLGGLHHGA
+310 LGVGGL
-323 LGDLGGAV
+323 V
-331 GGVVHGVVGT
+331 GGVV
-341 VGSAAGET
+341 GSA
-349 LHETVGTVG
+349 G
-358 SAVGGTLHNTV
+358 SAVGGALN
-369 GAVGGTLHGAAGTV
+369 G
-383 GGAVGGVV
+383 
-391 HDVVGTVGSAVGG
+391 VVGTAGSA
-404 TLHETVGAVG
+404 AG
-414 GAVSG
+414 GA
-419 VLNGTVGT
+419 LNGTVG
-427 VGGAVGGTLHNTVGA
+427 
-442 VGGTLHGAVGTVGS
+442 S
-456 AVGGVLNGT
+456 
-465 VGNVGGS
+465 
-472 LGDTLNNTVGAVGG
+472 
-486 VLDGTVGTV
+486 V
-495 GGAVGGALNGTVGTI
+495 GGAVGGALNGTV
-510 GSAVGGALNGTV
+510 
-522 GAVGGVLDGTVG
+522 D
-534 TVGGAVGG
+534 
-542 ALNGTVGTVDSAV
+542 
-555 GGALNGTVGAVGGVL
+555 
-570 DGTVGTVGGAVGG
+570 
-583 ALNGTVGTIGSA
+583 
-595 VGGALNGTVGAVGG
+595 
-609 VLDGTVGTV
+609 TV

-630 GAVGGVLDGTVGT
+630 G
-643 VGGAV
+643 
-648 GGALNGTVG
+648 
-657 TVGSA
+657 S
-662 VGSALN
+662 
-668 GTVGAVG
+668 
-675 GVLDGTSGTVGGAV
+675 
-689 GGALNGTVGAVG
+689 
-701 GVLDGTVGTVGGALN
+701 
-716 GTVGTVGSAVGGALN
+716 
-731 GTVGAVGGVLDG
+731 
-743 TVGTVG
+743 
-749 GALNGTVGTVG
+749 
-760 SAVGGALNGTV
+760 
-771 GAVGG
+771 
-776 VLDGTVGTVGGALN
+776 
-790 GTVGTVGSAVGGAL
+790 
-804 NGTVGA
+804 
-810 VGGVLDGTVG
+810 
-820 TVGGAVGGALNGTVG
+820 VGGAVGGALNGTVG
-835 TVGSAVGGA
+835 TVGSAVGGT
-844 LNGTVGAVGGVLD
+844 LNGAV

-868 GVLNGTVGTVGS
+868 GALNGTVGNVGS
-880 AVGGALNGTVGAV
+880 AVGGTLNNTVGAV
-893 GGAVGGVLNG
+893 GSTVGGVLNG
-903 TVGAV
+903 AT
-908 GGAVGG
+908 GGSSGG
-914 VLNGTVGTIGGAVG
+914 L
-928 GALNNTVGSVG
+928 
-939 SVVGGLLGGGSTTPG
+939 GGLLGN
-954 SGLDGVLTGTL
+954 TL

-972 GNLLEGNLNG
+972 GNLLNGNLNG
-982 TVNNLGGAVGG
+982 TIGNLGSAVGG
-993 LVGGTLGGLGLTQP
+993 LVGGTLSGLGLTKP
-1007 SAIPPDSPKAPAP
+1007 SAIPPTSPKAPAP

-1045 TSSLFGGD
+1045 TTSLFGGN
-1053 GYLHNGNLKLSN
+1053 GYLSNGNLKLSN
-1065 ANVMQAYST
+1065 ANVMQTYST

-1127 GLLGLLLPTDSPAWA
+1127 GLLGLLLPKDSPAWA

-1203 PNDPTNPTGVPTADY
+1203 TNDPSNPTGVPTADY

-1248 NQANSV
+1248 NQANSL

-1276 AAQVSAGE
+1276 APQVSAGE
-1284 VSVGTANGG
+1284 VSVGTAGGG
-1293 ERQITNLAAG
+1293 ERQITNVAAG
-1303 SANTDAVNVAQLKGA
+1303 SVNTDAVNVAQLKGA
-1318 ISLIDDVSAGAV
+1318 ISLINGVADAAV
-1330 MYDVDGAGNPDY
+1330 TYDLDGAGNPNY
-1342 RRVTLGNGT
+1342 RRVTLGAGT

-1358 LAAGAVTAGSLE
+1358 LAAGAVSAGSLE

-1381 AAIAGFFGGIT
+1381 AAIAGFFGGRA
-1392 AFDPVSGAFTAPLF
+1392 AFDPASGAFTAPLF
-1406 EISTISTDGAIAQ
+1406 EISTISTGGAIAK
-1419 GLYNNATDAFDAV
+1419 GLYENATDAFAAV

-1441 QINDIRNGGTKY
+1441 QITDIRNGGTKY
-1453 LRVNSTGVEAV
+1453 LRVNSTGTEAL
-1464 ATGADSIAVGT
+1464 ASGTDSIAVGT
-1475 NARATAANA
+1475 NARATAANS

-1522 VNLGQLQASEEG
+1522 VNVGQLQASEQG

-1551 TLGQGGTATTLRN
+1551 TLGQTGTATTLRN

-1571 ATSTEAINGAQLFA
+1571 ATSSEAINGAQLFA

-1599 VNAAGVLTAPTYTIN
+1599 VNASGVLTAPTYSIN
-1614 NIAANGTISQG
+1614 NVAANGTVTKG

-1645 DQTDD
+1645 DQTDE
-1650 IDKRAVKYDVDG
+1650 IDKLAVKYDVDG
-1662 SGNVVNT
+1662 SGNVLNS
-1669 VTLSGTGTGAVKVT
+1669 VTLTGTGTGAVKIT

-1700 DQLFSTNSTIA
+1700 DQLFSTNSTVA
-1711 SYFGGSTA
+1711 NYFGGTTA
-1719 FDGTTNLWTAPSFS
+1719 YNGTTNVWTAPKFS
-1733 ISSIATDGTLT
+1733 ISSIATDGTFT
-1744 ANDYSN
+1744 SGDYNN
-1750 VTAAFSAVDGSLRVL
+1750 VTAAFTAVDGSLKVL
-1765 NQRITNGGGS
+1765 NQRITNNSGGS
-1775 PYLAV
+1775 AYLAV
-1780 NSSAAAAAAAGA
+1780 NSTAAPATAAGA
-1792 EALAVGPQ
+1792 EAVAVGPQ
-1800 ASAAGASAVAVGN
+1800 ASAAGANSVAVGN
-1813 GANASADNSVAL
+1813 GASASAGNSVAL

-1851 AGEVSVGSS
+1851 AGEVSVGST

-1874 DHDATNV
+1874 TYDATNV
-1881 GQLKNGVNYAIDQ
+1881 GQLKNGVNYAIDE
-1894 SKAYTDQ
+1894 SKKYTDQ

-1913 RANNSNNLADPA
+1913 RANNTNNLADPSA
-1925 ATGANSA
+1925 SGANSA

-1974 SVGASGAER
+1974 SVGAAGAER
-1983 QVVNVADGTQAT
+1983 QVVNVADGSQAT

-2017 NGATNFNSV
+2017 NGATNYNSV
-2026 TLGSSTSGPT
+2026 TLGSTNSGPT

-2075 GGFERDLRR
+2075 GGFERDLRK

-2092 IASAMATASL
+2092 IASAMATAAL
-2102 PQPSEAGRSMASFAA
+2102 PQPSEAGRSMASVAA

-2125 VAVGLS
+2125 VAVGIS

>member
-25 GDSGGTASRD
+25 GDSGGGAARD
-35 PRTSLLTP
+35 PRAFLLMPT
-43 SALALALLC
+43 ALALALLC
-52 VLASGPASATE
+52 ALASGHAGASET
-63 SNQSLRDLQALAAK
+63 NQSLRDLQALAAK
-77 YTQTLPVKV
+77 YAQPMPVKV

-99 QATPA
+99 QSSPA
-104 ISADTRVGLQLST
+104 ISPDARLGLQLNT
-117 ASLPLVHEV
+117 TSLPVVRDV
-126 LPAAVQVKLGA
+126 LPAAVQVKLAA
-137 NASPQH
+137 NTTPKQVA
-143 VPTPA
+143 VPA

-154 AQLGI
+154 ATVGLGNTAI
-159 GAGTQVDTSLA
+159 KAAQVDASLA
-170 ANVSSGSAS
+170 AHVAPGAQA
-179 PLGLTADAKA
+179 PLGVAADARARA
-189 KARVGIAGA
+189 KVGIAGHQ
-198 PVASVGA
+198 VASIDSGA
-205 GAKAAAGI
+205 QAAAG
-213 TTSSQ
+213 
-218 GLSGLKAGI
+218 LSGSSLKASV
-227 DGNADSHLA
+227 DGDTDAHLA
-236 IAGHRIEGQGKA
+236 VAGHHIEGQGQA
-248 SATAAVSLPAK
+248 RATAAVTPPAK
-259 EELPGE
+259 EELPGD
-265 TDDRAI
+265 THDRAI
-271 TAAFDAGVAGKVR
+271 SAAFDAGAAGKVR
-284 VQGPGG
+284 VQAPDG
-290 QDVVADR
+290 QEVVADR
-297 NLKLAGRTVVSAQ
+297 NLKLAGQATVAAQHSA
-310 ASTLGLGGLHHGA
+310 LGVGGLV
-323 LGDLGGAV
+323 GGAV
-331 GGVVHGVVGT
+331 D
-341 VGSAAGET
+341 
-349 LHETVGTVG
+349 
-358 SAVGGTLHNTV
+358 
-369 GAVGGTLHGAAGTV
+369 AVGGTLHGAAG
-383 GGAVGGVV
+383 AVGS
-391 HDVVGTVGSAVGG
+391 T
-404 TLHETVGAVG
+404 
-414 GAVSG
+414 
-419 VLNGTVGT
+419 
-427 VGGAVGGTLHNTVGA
+427 
-442 VGGTLHGAVGTVGS
+442 
-456 AVGGVLNGT
+456 
-465 VGNVGGS
+465 
-472 LGDTLNNTVGAVGG
+472 
-486 VLDGTVGTV
+486 
-495 GGAVGGALNGTVGTI
+495 VGGALN
-510 GSAVGGALNGTV
+510 
-522 GAVGGVLDGTVG
+522 
-534 TVGGAVGG
+534 
-542 ALNGTVGTVDSAV
+542 
-555 GGALNGTVGAVGGVL
+555 
-570 DGTVGTVGGAVGG
+570 
-583 ALNGTVGTIGSA
+583 
-595 VGGALNGTVGAVGG
+595 
-609 VLDGTVGTV
+609 
-618 GSAVGGALNGTV
+618 
-630 GAVGGVLDGTVGT
+630 GTVGT

-657 TVGSA
+657 TVGGA
-662 VGSALN
+662 VGGALN

-675 GVLDGTSGTVGGAV
+675 GAVGGTLNNAVGAVGGAVGGALNGTVGTVGGAVGGALNGTVGTVGGAV

-701 GVLDGTVGTVGGALN
+701 GAVGGTLNNTVGVVGGAVGGALNGTAGTVGGAVSGALNNTVGAVGGAVGGALNGTVGQVGSAVGGTLNNTVGAVGGAVGGALN
-716 GTVGTVGSAVGGALN
+716 GTVGTVGGA
-731 GTVGAVGGVLDG
+731 
-743 TVGTVG
+743 VG

-760 SAVGGALNGTV
+760 GAVGGALNGTV
-771 GAVGG
+771 GQVGG
-776 VLDGTVGTVGGALN
+776 AVGGALN
-790 GTVGTVGSAVGGAL
+790 GTVGTVG
-804 NGTVGA
+804 GA
-810 VGGVLDGTVG
+810 VGGTLNNTV
-820 TVGGAVGGALNGTVG
+820 GAVGGALNGTVG

-844 LNGTVGAVGGVLD
+844 LNGTVGQVGSAVGGTLSN
-857 GTVGA
+857 TVGT

-868 GVLNGTVGTVGS
+868 GILNGTTGSPGTGLGGVLGSTLGNVGS
-880 AVGGALNGTVGAV
+880 AVG
-893 GGAVGGVLNG
+893 
-903 TVGAV
+903 
-908 GGAVGG
+908 
-914 VLNGTVGTIGGAVG
+914 
-928 GALNNTVGSVG
+928 
-939 SVVGGLLGGGSTTPG
+939 
-954 SGLDGVLTGTL
+954 
-965 GNVGGAV
+965 
-972 GNLLEGNLNG
+972 NLLNGNLNG
-982 TVNNLGGAVGG
+982 TVGNLGSAVGG
-993 LVGGTLGGLGLTQP
+993 LVGGTLGSLGLTQP
-1007 SAIPPDSPKAPAP
+1007 SAIPPTSPKAPAP

-1045 TSSLFGGD
+1045 TTSLFGGN
-1053 GYLHNGNLKLSN
+1053 GYLSNGNLKLSN
-1065 ANVMQAYST
+1065 ANVMQTYST

-1098 VTGGSSHLTLI
+1098 ATGGSSHLTLI

-1127 GLLGLLLPTDSPAWA
+1127 GLLGLLLPKDSPAWA

-1190 PKVDANVAFPGAG
+1190 PKVDANVAFPGDG
-1203 PNDPTNPTGVPTADY
+1203 VNDPSNPTGVPTADY

-1238 QTLLGAEATS
+1238 QTLLGAESTS

-1276 AAQVSAGE
+1276 APQVSAGE
-1284 VSVGTANGG
+1284 VSVGTAGGG
-1293 ERQITNLAAG
+1293 ERQITNVAAG
-1303 SANTDAVNVAQLKGA
+1303 SGNTDAVNVAQLKGA
-1318 ISLIDDVSAGAV
+1318 ISLINGVADAAVTYDLDAG
-1330 MYDVDGAGNPDY
+1330 GNPNY
-1342 RRVTLGNGT
+1342 RRVTLGAGT

-1370 AVNGGQLATTN
+1370 AVNGGQLAATN
-1381 AAIAGFFGGIT
+1381 SAIASFFGGRA
-1392 AFDPVSGAFTAPLF
+1392 AFDPASGIFTAPLF
-1406 EISTISTDGAIAQ
+1406 EISTISTTGAIAQ
-1419 GLYNNATDAFDAV
+1419 GLYTNATDAFAAV

-1441 QINDIRNGGTKY
+1441 QITDIRNGGTKY
-1453 LRVNSTGVEAV
+1453 LRVNSTGTEAV
-1464 ATGADSIAVGT
+1464 ASGADSIAVGT
-1475 NARATAANA
+1475 NARATAANS
-1484 IAVGAGSLADRANS
+1484 IAVGAGSLADRANT

-1505 AERQVTNLAA
+1505 AERQVINVAA

-1522 VNLGQLQASEEG
+1522 VNVGQLQASEQG

-1541 GDGSVNYASA
+1541 ADGSVNYASA
-1551 TLGQGGTATTLRN
+1551 TLGQAGTATTLRN

-1571 ATSTEAINGAQLFA
+1571 ATSSEAINGAQLFA

-1599 VNAAGVLTAPTYTIN
+1599 VSASGVLTAPTYSIN
-1614 NIAANGTISQG
+1614 NVAANGTVTKG

-1645 DQTDD
+1645 DQTGE
-1650 IDKRAVKYDVDG
+1650 IDKLAVKYDVDG
-1662 SGNVVNT
+1662 SGNVLNS
-1669 VTLSGTGTGAVKVT
+1669 VTLTGTGTGAVKIT

-1700 DQLFSTNSTIA
+1700 DQLFSTHSTIA
-1711 SYFGGSTA
+1711 NYFGGTTA
-1719 FDGTTNLWTAPSFS
+1719 YNGTTNAWTAPTFS
-1733 ISSIATDGTLT
+1733 ISSIATDGTFT
-1744 ANDYSN
+1744 SGDYNN
-1750 VTAAFSAVDGSLRVL
+1750 VTAAFTAVDGSLKVL
-1765 NQRITNGGGS
+1765 NQRITNGGGGS
-1775 PYLAV
+1775 AYLAV
-1780 NSSAAAAAAAGA
+1780 NSTAAAATAAGA
-1792 EALAVGPQ
+1792 EAVAVGPQ
-1800 ASAAGASAVAVGN
+1800 ASAAGANSVAVGN
-1813 GANASADNSVAL
+1813 GASSSAGNSVAL

-1874 DHDATNV
+1874 TYDATNV
-1881 GQLKNGVNYAIDQ
+1881 GQLKNGVNYAIDE
-1894 SKAYTDQ
+1894 SKKYTDQ

-1913 RANNSNNLADPA
+1913 RANNTNNLADPSA
-1925 ATGANSA
+1925 SGANSA

-1962 GAGSVANRANTV
+1962 GAGSVANRGNTV

-1983 QVVNVADGTQAT
+1983 QVVNVADGSQAT

-2017 NGATNFNSV
+2017 NGATNYNSV
-2026 TLGSSTSGPT
+2026 TLGSTSSGPT

-2075 GGFERDLRR
+2075 GGFERDLRK

-2092 IASAMATASL
+2092 IASAMATAAL
-2102 PQPSEAGRSMASFAA
+2102 PQPSEAGRSMASIAA

-2125 VAVGLS
+2125 VALGIS

>member
-1 MNRIYRR
+1 MLMNRIYRR

-25 GDSGGTASRD
+25 GDSGGGAARD
-35 PRTSLLTP
+35 PRAFLLMPT
-43 SALALALLC
+43 ALVLALLC
-52 VLASGPASATE
+52 ALASGHAGASET
-63 SNQSLRDLQALAAK
+63 NQSLRDLQALAAK
-77 YTQTLPVKV
+77 YAQPMPVKV

-99 QATPA
+99 QSSPA
-104 ISADTRVGLQLST
+104 ISADARLGLQLNT
-117 ASLPLVHEV
+117 TSLPVVRDV
-126 LPAAVQVKLGA
+126 LPAAVQVKLAA
-137 NASPQH
+137 NTTPKQVA
-143 VPTPA
+143 VPA

-154 AQLGI
+154 ATVGLGNTAI
-159 GAGTQVDTSLA
+159 KAAQVDASLA
-170 ANVSSGSAS
+170 AHVAPGAQA
-179 PLGLTADAKA
+179 PLGVAADARARA
-189 KARVGIAGA
+189 KVGIAGHQ
-198 PVASVGA
+198 VASIDSGA
-205 GAKAAAGI
+205 QAAAG
-213 TTSSQ
+213 
-218 GLSGLKAGI
+218 LSGSSLKASV
-227 DGNADSHLA
+227 DGDTDAHLA
-236 IAGHRIEGQGKA
+236 VAGHHIEGQGQA
-248 SATAAVSLPAK
+248 RATAAVTLPAK
-259 EELPGE
+259 EELPGD
-265 TDDRAI
+265 THDRAI
-271 TAAFDAGVAGKVR
+271 SAAFDAGAAGKVR
-284 VQGPGG
+284 VQAPDG
-290 QDVVADR
+290 QEVVADR
-297 NLKLAGRTVVSAQ
+297 NLKLAGQATVAAQHSA
-310 ASTLGLGGLHHGA
+310 LGVGGLV
-323 LGDLGGAV
+323 GGAV
-331 GGVVHGVVGT
+331 D
-341 VGSAAGET
+341 
-349 LHETVGTVG
+349 
-358 SAVGGTLHNTV
+358 AVGG
-369 GAVGGTLHGAAGTV
+369 ALHGAAG
-383 GGAVGGVV
+383 AVGS
-391 HDVVGTVGSAVGG
+391 T
-404 TLHETVGAVG
+404 
-414 GAVSG
+414 
-419 VLNGTVGT
+419 
-427 VGGAVGGTLHNTVGA
+427 
-442 VGGTLHGAVGTVGS
+442 
-456 AVGGVLNGT
+456 
-465 VGNVGGS
+465 
-472 LGDTLNNTVGAVGG
+472 
-486 VLDGTVGTV
+486 
-495 GGAVGGALNGTVGTI
+495 VGGALN
-510 GSAVGGALNGTV
+510 
-522 GAVGGVLDGTVG
+522 
-534 TVGGAVGG
+534 
-542 ALNGTVGTVDSAV
+542 
-555 GGALNGTVGAVGGVL
+555 
-570 DGTVGTVGGAVGG
+570 
-583 ALNGTVGTIGSA
+583 
-595 VGGALNGTVGAVGG
+595 
-609 VLDGTVGTV
+609 
-618 GSAVGGALNGTV
+618 
-630 GAVGGVLDGTVGT
+630 GTVGT

-657 TVGSA
+657 TVGGA
-662 VGSALN
+662 VGGALN

-675 GVLDGTSGTVGGAV
+675 GAVGGTLNNAVGAVGGAVGGALNGTVGTVGGAVGGALNGTVGTVGGAV

-701 GVLDGTVGTVGGALN
+701 GAVGGTLNNTVGVVGGAVGGALNGTAGTVGGAVSGALNNTVGAVGGAVGGALNGTVGQVGSAVGGTLNNTVGAVGGAVGGALNGTVGTVGGAVGGALN
-716 GTVGTVGSAVGGALN
+716 GTVGTVGGAVGGALNGTVGQVGGAVGGALNGTVGTVGGAVGGTLNNTVGAVGGALNGTAGTVGSAVGGALN
-731 GTVGAVGGVLDG
+731 GTVGQVG
-743 TVGTVG
+743 
-749 GALNGTVGTVG
+749 
-760 SAVGGALNGTV
+760 

-776 VLDGTVGTVGGALN
+776 TLNNTV
-790 GTVGTVGSAVGGAL
+790 
-804 NGTVGA
+804 
-810 VGGVLDGTVG
+810 
-820 TVGGAVGGALNGTVG
+820 GAVGGALNGTVG

-844 LNGTVGAVGGVLD
+844 LNGTVGQ
-857 GTVGA
+857 

-868 GVLNGTVGTVGS
+868 GTLNNTVGT
-880 AVGGALNGTVGAV
+880 V
-893 GGAVGGVLNG
+893 GGAVGGILNG
-903 TVGAV
+903 TTGSP
-908 GGAVGG
+908 GTGLGG
-914 VLNGTVGTIGGAVG
+914 VL
-928 GALNNTVGSVG
+928 GS
-939 SVVGGLLGGGSTTPG
+939 
-954 SGLDGVLTGTL
+954 TL
-965 GNVGGAV
+965 GNVGSAV
-972 GNLLEGNLNG
+972 GNLLNGNLNG
-982 TVNNLGGAVGG
+982 TVGNLGSAVGG
-993 LVGGTLGGLGLTQP
+993 LVGGTLGSLGLTQP
-1007 SAIPPDSPKAPAP
+1007 SAIPPTSPKAPAP

-1045 TSSLFGGD
+1045 TTSLFGGD
-1053 GYLHNGNLKLSN
+1053 GYVSNGNLKLSN
-1065 ANVMQAYST
+1065 ANVMQTYSA

-1098 VTGGSSHLTLI
+1098 ATGGSSHLTLI

-1190 PKVDANVAFPGAG
+1190 PKVDANVAFPGDG
-1203 PNDPTNPTGVPTADY
+1203 VNDPSNPTGVPTADY

-1238 QTLLGAEATS
+1238 QTLLGAESTS

-1276 AAQVSAGE
+1276 APQVSAGE
-1284 VSVGTANGG
+1284 VSVGTAGGG
-1293 ERQITNLAAG
+1293 ERQITNVAAG
-1303 SANTDAVNVAQLKGA
+1303 SGNTDAVNVAQLKGA
-1318 ISLIDDVSAGAV
+1318 ISLINGVADAAVTYDLDAG
-1330 MYDVDGAGNPDY
+1330 GNPNY
-1342 RRVTLGNGT
+1342 RRVTLGAGT

-1370 AVNGGQLATTN
+1370 AVNGGQLAATN
-1381 AAIAGFFGGIT
+1381 SAIASFFGGRA
-1392 AFDPVSGAFTAPLF
+1392 AFDPASGIFTAPLF
-1406 EISTISTDGAIAQ
+1406 EISTISTGGAIAQ
-1419 GLYNNATDAFDAV
+1419 GLYTNATDAFAAV

-1441 QINDIRNGGTKY
+1441 QITDIRNGGTKY
-1453 LRVNSTGVEAV
+1453 LRVNSTGTEAV
-1464 ATGADSIAVGT
+1464 ASGADSIAVGT
-1475 NARATAANA
+1475 NARATAANS
-1484 IAVGAGSLADRANS
+1484 IAVGAGSLADRANT

-1505 AERQVTNLAA
+1505 AERQVINVAA

-1522 VNLGQLQASEEG
+1522 VNVGQLQASEQG

-1541 GDGSVNYASA
+1541 ADGSVNYASA
-1551 TLGQGGTATTLRN
+1551 TLGQAGTATTLRN

-1571 ATSTEAINGAQLFA
+1571 ATSSEAINGAQLFA

-1599 VNAAGVLTAPTYTIN
+1599 VSASGVLTAPTYSIN
-1614 NIAANGTISQG
+1614 NVAANGTVTKG

-1645 DQTDD
+1645 DQTGE
-1650 IDKRAVKYDVDG
+1650 IDKLAVKYDVDG
-1662 SGNVVNT
+1662 SGNVLNS
-1669 VTLSGTGTGAVKVT
+1669 VTLTGTGTGAVKIT

-1700 DQLFSTNSTIA
+1700 DQLFSTHSTIA
-1711 SYFGGSTA
+1711 NYFGGTTA
-1719 FDGTTNLWTAPSFS
+1719 YNGTTNAWTAPTFS
-1733 ISSIATDGTLT
+1733 ISSIATDGTFT
-1744 ANDYSN
+1744 SGDYNN
-1750 VTAAFSAVDGSLRVL
+1750 VTAAFTAVDGSLKVL
-1765 NQRITNGGGS
+1765 NQRITNGGGGS
-1775 PYLAV
+1775 AYLAV
-1780 NSSAAAAAAAGA
+1780 NSTAAAATAAGA
-1792 EALAVGPQ
+1792 EAVAVGPQ
-1800 ASAAGASAVAVGN
+1800 ASAAGANSVAVGN
-1813 GANASADNSVAL
+1813 GASSSAGNSVAL

-1874 DHDATNV
+1874 TYDATNV
-1881 GQLKNGVNYAIDQ
+1881 GQLKNGVNYAIDE
-1894 SKAYTDQ
+1894 SKKYTDQ

-1913 RANNSNNLADPA
+1913 RANNTNNLADPSA
-1925 ATGANSA
+1925 SGANSA

-1983 QVVNVADGTQAT
+1983 QVVNVADGSQAT

-2017 NGATNFNSV
+2017 NGATNYNSV
-2026 TLGSSTSGPT
+2026 TLGSTSSGPT

-2075 GGFERDLRR
+2075 GGFERDLRK

-2092 IASAMATASL
+2092 IASAMATAAL
-2102 PQPSEAGRSMASFAA
+2102 PQPSEAGRSMASIAA

-2125 VAVGLS
+2125 VALGIS

>member
-25 GDSGGTASRD
+25 GDSGGTAARD
-35 PRTSLLTP
+35 PRSVLLVPT
-43 SALALALLC
+43 ALALALLC
-52 VLASGPASATE
+52 ALASGHAGASE

-77 YTQTLPVKV
+77 YTQPMPVKV

-99 QATPA
+99 QSSPA
-104 ISADTRVGLQLST
+104 ISADARVGLQLST
-117 ASLPLVHEV
+117 ASLPVVRDV
-126 LPAAVQVKLGA
+126 LPATVQVKLAA
-137 NASPQH
+137 NSTPKQVA
-143 VPTPA
+143 VPG

-154 AQLGI
+154 ASVGLGNAAVR
-159 GAGTQVDTSLA
+159 GAQVDASLA
-170 ANVSSGSAS
+170 AQVAPAAQA
-179 PLGLTADAKA
+179 PLGIAADARAKA
-189 KARVGIAGA
+189 KVGLAGA
-198 PVASVGA
+198 QVASIDSS
-205 GAKAAAGI
+205 AKAAAGV
-213 TTSSQ
+213 SAASAG
-218 GLSGLKAGI
+218 GLPGLKAAA
-227 DGNADSHLA
+227 DGALESKLKV
-236 IAGHRIEGQGKA
+236 AGHQIDAQGQA
-248 SATAAVSLPAK
+248 RATAAVTLPAK
-259 EELPGE
+259 EEVPGE
-265 TDDRAI
+265 THDRAI
-271 TAAFDAGVAGKVR
+271 TAAFDTGVAGKVR
-284 VQGPGG
+284 VQAPDG
-290 QDVVADR
+290 QEVVADR
-297 NLKLAGRTVVSAQ
+297 NLKLAGQATVAAQNSA
-310 ASTLGLGGLHHGA
+310 LGVGGL
-323 LGDLGGAV
+323 V
-331 GGVVHGVVGT
+331 GGVV
-341 VGSAAGET
+341 
-349 LHETVGTVG
+349 
-358 SAVGGTLHNTV
+358 
-369 GAVGGTLHGAAGTV
+369 GAAG
-383 GGAVGGVV
+383 
-391 HDVVGTVGSAVGG
+391 
-404 TLHETVGAVG
+404 
-414 GAVSG
+414 
-419 VLNGTVGT
+419 N
-427 VGGAVGGTLHNTVGA
+427 
-442 VGGTLHGAVGTVGS
+442 
-456 AVGGVLNGT
+456 
-465 VGNVGGS
+465 
-472 LGDTLNNTVGAVGG
+472 
-486 VLDGTVGTV
+486 
-495 GGAVGGALNGTVGTI
+495 AVGGALNGTVG
-510 GSAVGGALNGTV
+510 SVGGALGGT
-522 GAVGGVLDGTVG
+522 LNNTV
-534 TVGGAVGG
+534 
-542 ALNGTVGTVDSAV
+542 
-555 GGALNGTVGAVGGVL
+555 
-570 DGTVGTVGGAVGG
+570 
-583 ALNGTVGTIGSA
+583 
-595 VGGALNGTVGAVGG
+595 
-609 VLDGTVGTV
+609 
-618 GSAVGGALNGTV
+618 
-630 GAVGGVLDGTVGT
+630 
-643 VGGAV
+643 
-648 GGALNGTVG
+648 
-657 TVGSA
+657 
-662 VGSALN
+662 
-668 GTVGAVG
+668 
-675 GVLDGTSGTVGGAV
+675 
-689 GGALNGTVGAVG
+689 
-701 GVLDGTVGTVGGALN
+701 
-716 GTVGTVGSAVGGALN
+716 
-731 GTVGAVGGVLDG
+731 
-743 TVGTVG
+743 
-749 GALNGTVGTVG
+749 
-760 SAVGGALNGTV
+760 
-771 GAVGG
+771 
-776 VLDGTVGTVGGALN
+776 
-790 GTVGTVGSAVGGAL
+790 
-804 NGTVGA
+804 
-810 VGGVLDGTVG
+810 
-820 TVGGAVGGALNGTVG
+820 GAVGGALNGTVG

-844 LNGTVGAVGGVLD
+844 LNGTVGSAGGAVGGTLNNTVGAVGGALNGAVGTVGGALNGTVGNVGGAVGGTLNNTVGAVGGALNGAVGTVGAVSGAVGGALNGTVGNVGGAVGGTLNNTVGAVGGALNGAVGTVGGALNGTVGNVGGAVGGTLNNTVGAVGGAVNGAV

-868 GVLNGTVGTVGS
+868 GALNGTVGSVGGALGGTLNNTVGAVGGALNGAVGTVGAVGGAVGGALNGTVGNVGGAVGGTLNNTVGAVGGALNGAVGTVGAVGGTVGGALNGTVGSVGGAVGGTLNNTVGAVGGALNGTVGTVGGAVGGALNGTVGTVGS
-880 AVGGALNGTVGAV
+880 AVGTVGST
-893 GGAVGGVLNG
+893 VGGVLNG
-903 TVGAV
+903 AT
-908 GGAVGG
+908 GGGTGGLGG
-914 VLNGTVGTIGGAVG
+914 VLGN
-928 GALNNTVGSVG
+928 
-939 SVVGGLLGGGSTTPG
+939 
-954 SGLDGVLTGTL
+954 TL
-965 GNVGGAV
+965 GNVGSAV
-972 GNLLEGNLNG
+972 GNLLNGNLNG
-982 TVNNLGGAVGG
+982 TLGNLGSAVGG
-993 LVGGTLGGLGLTQP
+993 LVGGTLGGLGLTKP
-1007 SAIPPDSPKAPAP
+1007 SAIPPTSPKAPAA

-1045 TSSLFGGD
+1045 TTSLFGGN
-1053 GYLHNGNLKLSN
+1053 GYLSNGNLKLSN
-1065 ANVMQAYST
+1065 ANVMQTYST

-1127 GLLGLLLPTDSPAWA
+1127 GLLGLLLPKDSPAWA

-1203 PNDPTNPTGVPTADY
+1203 TNDPSNPTGVPTADY

-1276 AAQVSAGE
+1276 APQVSAGE
-1284 VSVGTANGG
+1284 VSVGTAGGG

-1318 ISLIDDVSAGAV
+1318 ISLINGVADVAV
-1330 MYDVDGAGNPDY
+1330 TYDLDGAGNPNY
-1342 RRVTLGNGT
+1342 RRVTLGAGT

-1358 LAAGAVTAGSLE
+1358 LAGGAVTAGSLE
-1370 AVNGGQLATTN
+1370 AVNGGQLAGTN
-1381 AAIAGFFGGIT
+1381 AAIASFFGGRA
-1392 AFDPVSGAFTAPLF
+1392 AFDPATGAFTAPLF
-1406 EISTISTDGAIAQ
+1406 EISTISTGGAIAK
-1419 GLYNNATDAFDAV
+1419 GLYTNATDAFAAV

-1441 QINDIRNGGTKY
+1441 QITDIRNGGTKY
-1453 LRVNSTGVEAV
+1453 LRVNSTGTEAV
-1464 ATGADSIAVGT
+1464 ASGTDSIAVGT
-1475 NARATAANA
+1475 NARATAANS

-1505 AERQVTNLAA
+1505 AERQVTNMAA

-1522 VNLGQLQASEEG
+1522 VNVGQLQAAAAG

-1571 ATSTEAINGAQLFA
+1571 ATSSEAINGAQLFA

-1599 VNAAGVLTAPTYTIN
+1599 VNASGVLTAPTYSIN
-1614 NIAANGTISQG
+1614 NIAANGTITKG

-1645 DQTDD
+1645 DQTGE
-1650 IDKRAVKYDVDG
+1650 IDKLAVKYDVDG
-1662 SGNVVNT
+1662 SGNVINSVS
-1669 VTLSGTGTGAVKVT
+1669 LKGTGTGTVKVT

-1700 DQLFSTNSTIA
+1700 DQLFSTHSTIA
-1711 SYFGGSTA
+1711 NYFGGSTA
-1719 FDGTTNLWTAPSFS
+1719 FNGTTNVWTAPKFS
-1733 ISSIATDGTLT
+1733 ISSIATDGSFTSG
-1744 ANDYSN
+1744 DYNN
-1750 VTAAFSAVDGSLRVL
+1750 VTAAFSAVDGSLKVL
-1765 NQRITNGGGS
+1765 NQRITNGGGGS
-1775 PYLAV
+1775 AYLAV
-1780 NSSAAAAAAAGA
+1780 NSTAAAATAAGA
-1792 EALAVGPQ
+1792 EAVAVGPQ
-1800 ASAAGASAVAVGN
+1800 ASAAGANSVAVGN
-1813 GANASADNSVAL
+1813 GASSSAGNSVAL

-1894 SKAYTDQ
+1894 SKSYTDQ
-1901 KIQNITNVAGSF
+1901 KIKNITNVAGSF
-1913 RANNSNNLADPA
+1913 RANNTNNLADPSA
-1925 ATGANSA
+1925 SGANSA

-1974 SVGASGAER
+1974 SVGAAGAER
-1983 QVVNVADGTQAT
+1983 QVVNVADGSQAT

-2017 NGATNFNSV
+2017 NGATNYNSV
-2026 TLGSSTSGPT
+2026 TLGSTGSGPT

-2075 GGFERDLRR
+2075 GGFERDLRK

-2092 IASAMATASL
+2092 IASAMATAAL
-2102 PQPSEAGRSMASFAA
+2102 PQPSEAGRSMASIAA

-2125 VAVGLS
+2125 VALGIS

>member
-25 GDSGGTASRD
+25 GDSGGGAARD
-35 PRTSLLTP
+35 PRAFLLMPT
-43 SALALALLC
+43 ALALALLC
-52 VLASGPASATE
+52 ALASGHAGASET
-63 SNQSLRDLQALAAK
+63 NQSLRDLQALAAK
-77 YTQTLPVKV
+77 YAQPMPVKV

-99 QATPA
+99 QSSPA
-104 ISADTRVGLQLST
+104 ISADARLGLQLNT
-117 ASLPLVHEV
+117 TSLPVVRDV
-126 LPAAVQVKLGA
+126 LPAAVQVKLAA
-137 NASPQH
+137 NTTPKQVA
-143 VPTPA
+143 VPA

-154 AQLGI
+154 ATVGLGNTAI
-159 GAGTQVDTSLA
+159 KAAQVDASLA
-170 ANVSSGSAS
+170 AHVAPGAQA
-179 PLGLTADAKA
+179 PLGVAADARARA
-189 KARVGIAGA
+189 KVGIAGHQ
-198 PVASVGA
+198 VASIDSGA
-205 GAKAAAGI
+205 RAAAG
-213 TTSSQ
+213 
-218 GLSGLKAGI
+218 LSGSSLKASV
-227 DGNADSHLA
+227 DGDTDAHLA
-236 IAGHRIEGQGKA
+236 VAGHHIEGQGQA
-248 SATAAVSLPAK
+248 RATAAVTLPAK
-259 EELPGE
+259 EELPGD
-265 TDDRAI
+265 THDRAI
-271 TAAFDAGVAGKVR
+271 SAAFDAGAAGKVR
-284 VQGPGG
+284 VQAPDG
-290 QDVVADR
+290 QEVVADR
-297 NLKLAGRTVVSAQ
+297 NLKLAGQATVAAQHSA
-310 ASTLGLGGLHHGA
+310 LGVGGLV
-323 LGDLGGAV
+323 GGAV
-331 GGVVHGVVGT
+331 D
-341 VGSAAGET
+341 
-349 LHETVGTVG
+349 
-358 SAVGGTLHNTV
+358 
-369 GAVGGTLHGAAGTV
+369 AVGGTLHGAAG
-383 GGAVGGVV
+383 AVGS
-391 HDVVGTVGSAVGG
+391 T
-404 TLHETVGAVG
+404 
-414 GAVSG
+414 
-419 VLNGTVGT
+419 
-427 VGGAVGGTLHNTVGA
+427 
-442 VGGTLHGAVGTVGS
+442 
-456 AVGGVLNGT
+456 
-465 VGNVGGS
+465 
-472 LGDTLNNTVGAVGG
+472 
-486 VLDGTVGTV
+486 
-495 GGAVGGALNGTVGTI
+495 VGGALN
-510 GSAVGGALNGTV
+510 
-522 GAVGGVLDGTVG
+522 
-534 TVGGAVGG
+534 
-542 ALNGTVGTVDSAV
+542 
-555 GGALNGTVGAVGGVL
+555 
-570 DGTVGTVGGAVGG
+570 
-583 ALNGTVGTIGSA
+583 
-595 VGGALNGTVGAVGG
+595 
-609 VLDGTVGTV
+609 
-618 GSAVGGALNGTV
+618 
-630 GAVGGVLDGTVGT
+630 GTVGT

-657 TVGSA
+657 TVGGA
-662 VGSALN
+662 VGGALN

-675 GVLDGTSGTVGGAV
+675 GAVGGTLNNAVGAVGGAVGGALNGTVGTVGGAV

-701 GVLDGTVGTVGGALN
+701 GAVGGTLNNTVGVVGGAVGGALNGTAGTVGGAVSGALNNTVSAVGGAVGGALNGTVGQVGSAVGGTLNNTVGAVGGAVGGALNGTVGTVGGAVGGALNGTVGTVGGAVGGALNGTVGQVGGAVGGTLNNTVGAVGGAVGGALN

-731 GTVGAVGGVLDG
+731 NSVGAVGGA
-743 TVGTVG
+743 VGS
-749 GALNGTVGTVG
+749 ALNGTVGTVG
-760 SAVGGALNGTV
+760 SAVGGALNG
-771 GAVGG
+771 AVGQ
-776 VLDGTVGTVGGALN
+776 
-790 GTVGTVGSAVGGAL
+790 
-804 NGTVGA
+804 
-810 VGGVLDGTVG
+810 
-820 TVGGAVGGALNGTVG
+820 VGGAVGGALNGTVG

-844 LNGTVGAVGGVLD
+844 LNGTVGQVGGAVGGTLNN
-857 GTVGA
+857 TVGA
-862 VGGAVG
+862 VGGA
-868 GVLNGTVGTVGS
+868 LNGTVGS
-880 AVGGALNGTVGAV
+880 AVGGALSGTVGQVGSAVGGTLSNTVGTV
-893 GGAVGGVLNG
+893 GGAVGGILNG
-903 TVGAV
+903 TTGSPGA
-908 GGAVGG
+908 GLGG
-914 VLNGTVGTIGGAVG
+914 VL
-928 GALNNTVGSVG
+928 GS
-939 SVVGGLLGGGSTTPG
+939 
-954 SGLDGVLTGTL
+954 TL
-965 GNVGGAV
+965 GNVGSAV
-972 GNLLEGNLNG
+972 GNLLNGNLNG
-982 TVNNLGGAVGG
+982 TVGNLGSAVGG
-993 LVGGTLGGLGLTQP
+993 LVGGTLGSLGLTQP
-1007 SAIPPDSPKAPAP
+1007 SAIPPTSPKAPAP

-1045 TSSLFGGD
+1045 TTSLFGGN
-1053 GYLHNGNLKLSN
+1053 GYLSNGNLKLSN
-1065 ANVMQAYST
+1065 ANVMQTYST

-1098 VTGGSSHLTLI
+1098 ATGGSSHLTLI

-1127 GLLGLLLPTDSPAWA
+1127 GLLGLLLPKDSPAWA

-1190 PKVDANVAFPGAG
+1190 PKVDANVAFPGDG
-1203 PNDPTNPTGVPTADY
+1203 VNDPSNPTGVPTADY

-1238 QTLLGAEATS
+1238 QTLLGAESTS

-1276 AAQVSAGE
+1276 APQVSAGE
-1284 VSVGTANGG
+1284 VSVGTAGGG
-1293 ERQITNLAAG
+1293 ERQITNVAAG
-1303 SANTDAVNVAQLKGA
+1303 SGNTDAVNVAQLKGA
-1318 ISLIDDVSAGAV
+1318 ISLINGVADAAVTYDLDAG
-1330 MYDVDGAGNPDY
+1330 GNPNY
-1342 RRVTLGNGT
+1342 RRVTLGAGT

-1370 AVNGGQLATTN
+1370 AVNGGQLAATN
-1381 AAIAGFFGGIT
+1381 SAIASFFGGRA
-1392 AFDPVSGAFTAPLF
+1392 AFDPASGIFTAPLF
-1406 EISTISTDGAIAQ
+1406 EISTISTTGAIAQ
-1419 GLYNNATDAFDAV
+1419 GLYTNATDAFAAV

-1441 QINDIRNGGTKY
+1441 QITDIRNGGTKY
-1453 LRVNSTGVEAV
+1453 LRVNSTGTEAV
-1464 ATGADSIAVGT
+1464 ASGADSIAVGT
-1475 NARATAANA
+1475 NARATAANS
-1484 IAVGAGSLADRANS
+1484 IAVGAGSLADRANT

-1505 AERQVTNLAA
+1505 AERQVINVAA

-1522 VNLGQLQASEEG
+1522 VNVGQLQASEQG

-1541 GDGSVNYASA
+1541 ADGSVNYASA
-1551 TLGQGGTATTLRN
+1551 TLGQAGTATTLRN

-1571 ATSTEAINGAQLFA
+1571 ATSSEAINGAQLFA

-1599 VNAAGVLTAPTYTIN
+1599 VSASGVLTAPTYSIN
-1614 NIAANGTISQG
+1614 NVAANGTVTKG

-1645 DQTDD
+1645 DQTGE
-1650 IDKRAVKYDVDG
+1650 IDKLAVKYDVDG
-1662 SGNVVNT
+1662 SGNVLNS
-1669 VTLSGTGTGAVKVT
+1669 VTLTGTGTGAVKIT

-1700 DQLFSTNSTIA
+1700 DQLFSTHSTIA
-1711 SYFGGSTA
+1711 NYFGGTTA
-1719 FDGTTNLWTAPSFS
+1719 YNGTTNAWTAPTFS
-1733 ISSIATDGTLT
+1733 ISSIATDGTFT
-1744 ANDYSN
+1744 SGDYNN
-1750 VTAAFSAVDGSLRVL
+1750 VTAAFTAVDGSLKVL
-1765 NQRITNGGGS
+1765 NQRITNGGGGS
-1775 PYLAV
+1775 AYLAV
-1780 NSSAAAAAAAGA
+1780 NSTAAAATAAGA
-1792 EALAVGPQ
+1792 EAVAVGPQ
-1800 ASAAGASAVAVGN
+1800 ARAAGANSVAVGN
-1813 GANASADNSVAL
+1813 GASSSAGNSVAL

-1874 DHDATNV
+1874 TYDATNV
-1881 GQLKNGVNYAIDQ
+1881 GQLKNGVNYAIDE
-1894 SKAYTDQ
+1894 SKKYTDQ

-1913 RANNSNNLADPA
+1913 RANNTNNLADPSA
-1925 ATGANSA
+1925 SGANSA

-1983 QVVNVADGTQAT
+1983 QVVNVADGSQAT

-2017 NGATNFNSV
+2017 NGATNYNSV
-2026 TLGSSTSGPT
+2026 TLGSTSSGPT

-2075 GGFERDLRR
+2075 GGFERDLRK

-2092 IASAMATASL
+2092 IASAMATAAL
-2102 PQPSEAGRSMASFAA
+2102 PQPSEAGRSMASIAA

-2125 VAVGLS
+2125 VALGIS

>member
-25 GDSGGTASRD
+25 GDSGGSAARD
-35 PRTSLLTP
+35 PRAVLLMPT
-43 SALALALLC
+43 ALALALLC
-52 VLASGPASATE
+52 ALASGHAGASE

-77 YTQTLPVKV
+77 YAQPMPVKI
-86 DAEVALAAAARQA
+86 DAEVALAAASRQA
-99 QATPA
+99 QSTPA
-104 ISADTRVGLQLST
+104 LSADARVGLQLST
-117 ASLPLVHEV
+117 ASLPVVRDV
-126 LPAAVQVKLGA
+126 LPATVQVKLAA
-137 NASPQH
+137 NSAPTRVA
-143 VPTPA
+143 VPG

-154 AQLGI
+154 ASVGLGN
-159 GAGTQVDTSLA
+159 AASRAAQVDASLA
-170 ANVSSGSAS
+170 AQVAPAAQA
-179 PLGLTADAKA
+179 PLGVTADARA
-189 KARVGIAGA
+189 KANVGVAGKQIAGIEKSA
-198 PVASVGA
+198 KVGA
-205 GAKAAAGI
+205 GIGGASAG
-213 TTSSQ
+213 TLPGVKTSV
-218 GLSGLKAGI
+218 GGAL
-227 DGNADSHLA
+227 DSKLNV
-236 IAGHRIEGQGKA
+236 AGHQIEGQGQA
-248 SATAAVSLPAK
+248 QATAAVRLPAK

-265 TDDRAI
+265 THDRAI
-271 TAAFDAGVAGKVR
+271 TAAFDTGVAGKVR
-284 VQGPGG
+284 VQAPGG
-290 QDVVADR
+290 QEVVADR
-297 NLKLAGRTVVSAQ
+297 NLKLAGQATVAAQNSA
-310 ASTLGLGGLHHGA
+310 LGVGGLLGGVA
-323 LGDLGGAV
+323 
-331 GGVVHGVVGT
+331 
-341 VGSAAGET
+341 GSAG
-349 LHETVGTVG
+349 
-358 SAVGGTLHNTV
+358 N
-369 GAVGGTLHGAAGTV
+369 
-383 GGAVGGVV
+383 
-391 HDVVGTVGSAVGG
+391 
-404 TLHETVGAVG
+404 AVG
-414 GAVSG
+414 GA
-419 VLNGTVGT
+419 LNGTVGT
-427 VGGAVGGTLHNTVGA
+427 VGGAVGGTLDGAVGTVGAALNNSVAAVGGTVGTVGNAVGGAISGATGAVGHVGGAVGGTLSNAVGA
-442 VGGTLHGAVGTVGS
+442 VGGTLNGAT
-456 AVGGVLNGT
+456 
-465 VGNVGGS
+465 
-472 LGDTLNNTVGAVGG
+472 GAVGG
-486 VLDGTVGTV
+486 TLNNAVA
-495 GGAVGGALNGTVGTI
+495 AVG
-510 GSAVGGALNGTV
+510 
-522 GAVGGVLDGTVG
+522 
-534 TVGGAVGG
+534 
-542 ALNGTVGTVDSAV
+542 
-555 GGALNGTVGAVGGVL
+555 
-570 DGTVGTVGGAVGG
+570 
-583 ALNGTVGTIGSA
+583 
-595 VGGALNGTVGAVGG
+595 
-609 VLDGTVGTV
+609 GTVGTV
-618 GSAVGGALNGTV
+618 GSAVGGVVNGATGAVGGALGGTLNNTVATVGGTVGTVGSTVGGVLNGATGTVGGVEGALSGTLSNAVGTVGGTV
-630 GAVGGVLDGTVGT
+630 GAVGGAVDGTLNGAA
-643 VGGAV
+643 GAV
-648 GGALNGTVG
+648 GGTLNNTVAAVGGTVG

-662 VGSALN
+662 AGGILN
-668 GTVGAVG
+668 GATGTVGGVGGALGGTLNNAVGAVG
-675 GVLDGTSGTVGGAV
+675 
-689 GGALNGTVGAVG
+689 
-701 GVLDGTVGTVGGALN
+701 
-716 GTVGTVGSAVGGALN
+716 
-731 GTVGAVGGVLDG
+731 
-743 TVGTVG
+743 
-749 GALNGTVGTVG
+749 
-760 SAVGGALNGTV
+760 
-771 GAVGG
+771 
-776 VLDGTVGTVGGALN
+776 
-790 GTVGTVGSAVGGAL
+790 
-804 NGTVGA
+804 
-810 VGGVLDGTVG
+810 
-820 TVGGAVGGALNGTVG
+820 
-835 TVGSAVGGA
+835 
-844 LNGTVGAVGGVLD
+844 

-868 GVLNGTVGTVGS
+868 GTLDGAVGAVGGTVGAVGAVGS
-880 AVGGALNGTVGAV
+880 TVGGALNGTVGSVGSAV
-893 GGAVGGVLNG
+893 GGTLNT
-903 TVGAV
+903 TV
-908 GGAVGG
+908 
-914 VLNGTVGTIGGAVG
+914 GTVGTA
-928 GALNNTVGSVG
+928 
-939 SVVGGLLGGGSTTPG
+939 VGGLLNGGTGTGT
-954 SGLDGVLTGTL
+954 GLGGLLGNTL
-965 GNVGGAV
+965 GNVGSAV
-972 GNLLEGNLNG
+972 GNLLNGNLNG
-982 TVNNLGGAVGG
+982 TLGNLGSAVGG
-993 LVGGTLGGLGLTQP
+993 LVGGTLGGLGLTTP
-1007 SAIPPDSPKAPAP
+1007 SAIPPTSPKAPAA

-1045 TSSLFGGD
+1045 TTSLFGGD
-1053 GYLHNGNLKLSN
+1053 GYLSNGNLKLSN
-1065 ANVMQAYST
+1065 ANVMQTYST

-1098 VTGGSSHLTLI
+1098 ATGGSSHLTLI

-1127 GLLGLLLPTDSPAWA
+1127 GVLGLLLPKDSPAWA

-1190 PKVDANVAFPGAG
+1190 PKVDANVAFPGDG
-1203 PNDPTNPTGVPTADY
+1203 VNDPSNPTGVPTADY

-1238 QTLLGAEATS
+1238 QTLLGAESTS

-1276 AAQVSAGE
+1276 APQVSAGE
-1284 VSVGTANGG
+1284 VSVGTAGGG
-1293 ERQITNLAAG
+1293 ERQITNVAAG
-1303 SANTDAVNVAQLKGA
+1303 SVNTDAVNVAQLKGA
-1318 ISLIDDVSAGAV
+1318 ISLINGVADAAVTYDLDAG
-1330 MYDVDGAGNPDY
+1330 GNPNY
-1342 RRVTLGNGT
+1342 RRVTLGAGT

-1370 AVNGGQLATTN
+1370 AVNGGQLAATN
-1381 AAIAGFFGGIT
+1381 TAIASFFGGRA
-1392 AFDPVSGAFTAPLF
+1392 AFDPASGAFTAPLF
-1406 EISTISTDGAIAQ
+1406 EISTISTTGAIAK
-1419 GLYNNATDAFDAV
+1419 GLYENATDAFAAV

-1441 QINDIRNGGTKY
+1441 QITDIRNGGTKY
-1453 LRVNSTGVEAV
+1453 LRVNSTGTEAL

-1475 NARATAANA
+1475 NARATAANS

-1522 VNLGQLQASEEG
+1522 VNVGQLTASEQG

-1551 TLGQGGTATTLRN
+1551 TLGQSGTATTLRN

-1571 ATSTEAINGAQLFA
+1571 ASSSEAINGAQLFA

-1599 VNAAGVLTAPTYTIN
+1599 VNASGVLTAPTYAIN
-1614 NIAANGTISQG
+1614 NIAANGTITQG

-1645 DQTDD
+1645 DQTGE
-1650 IDKRAVKYDVDG
+1650 IDKLAVKYDVDG
-1662 SGNVVNT
+1662 SGNVINSVS
-1669 VTLSGTGTGAVKVT
+1669 LKGTGTGAVKVT

-1700 DQLFSTNSTIA
+1700 DQLFSTHSAIA
-1711 SYFGGSTA
+1711 NYFGGTTA
-1719 FDGTTNLWTAPSFS
+1719 YNGATNVWTAPTFS
-1733 ISSIATDGTLT
+1733 ISSIATDGTFT
-1744 ANDYSN
+1744 SGDYNN
-1750 VTAAFSAVDGSLRVL
+1750 VTAAFTAVDGSLKIL
-1765 NQRITNGGGS
+1765 NQRITNGGGGS

-1780 NSSAAAAAAAGA
+1780 NSTAAAATAAGA
-1792 EALAVGPQ
+1792 EAVAVGPQ
-1800 ASAAGASAVAVGN
+1800 ASAAGAGSVAVGN
-1813 GANASADNSVAL
+1813 GASASAGNSVAL

-1831 SVGAQSGYTGAYG
+1831 SVGAQSGYTAAYG
-1844 QTGASNS
+1844 QAGASNS
-1851 AGEVSVGSS
+1851 AGEVSVGST

-1894 SKAYTDQ
+1894 SKSYTDQ

-1913 RANNSNNLADPA
+1913 RANNTNNLADPSA
-1925 ATGANSA
+1925 SGANSA

-2002 LQASQQGTIRYDTTV
+2002 LQASQQGTIRYDTTT

-2026 TLGSSTSGPT
+2026 TLGSTTSGPT

-2075 GGFERDLRR
+2075 GGFERDLRK

-2092 IASAMATASL
+2092 IASAMATAAL
-2102 PQPSEAGRSMASFAA
+2102 PQPSEAGRSMASIAA

-2125 VAVGLS
+2125 VALGIS

>member
-25 GDSGGTASRD
+25 GDSGGSAARD
-35 PRTSLLTP
+35 PRSALLMPT
-43 SALALALLC
+43 ALALALLC
-52 VLASGPASATE
+52 VLASGHAGASE

-77 YTQTLPVKV
+77 YAQPMPVKV
-86 DAEVALAAAARQA
+86 DAEVALAAASRQA
-99 QATPA
+99 QSTTA
-104 ISADTRVGLQLST
+104 ISADARVGLQLST
-117 ASLPLVHEV
+117 NALPVVRDV
-126 LPAAVQVKLGA
+126 LPATVQVKLDA
-137 NASPQH
+137 NTAPKQ
-143 VPTPA
+143 VAVPA

-154 AQLGI
+154 ANVGLGHAASNVAKI
-159 GAGTQVDTSLA
+159 DASLA
-170 ANVSSGSAS
+170 ANVAPSAHG
-179 PLGLTADAKA
+179 PLGVAADAQA
-189 KARVGIAGA
+189 KARVGVTGTQ
-198 PVASVGA
+198 VASIDT
-205 GAKAAAGI
+205 GAKAAVAVAGA
-213 TTSSQ
+213 SAGS
-218 GLSGLKAGI
+218 LPGLKASVDGKVDSQLKLAGHQI
-227 DGNADSHLA
+227 DGQ
-236 IAGHRIEGQGKA
+236 GQVK
-248 SATAAVSLPAK
+248 ATAAVTLPAK

-265 TDDRAI
+265 THDRAI
-271 TAAFDAGVAGKVR
+271 TAAFDTGVAGKVR
-284 VQGPGG
+284 VQAPDG
-290 QDVVADR
+290 QEVVADR
-297 NLKLAGRTVVSAQ
+297 NLKLAGQATVAAQNSA
-310 ASTLGLGGLHHGA
+310 LGVGGL
-323 LGDLGGAV
+323 V
-331 GGVVHGVVGT
+331 GGVV
-341 VGSAAGET
+341 
-349 LHETVGTVG
+349 
-358 SAVGGTLHNTV
+358 
-369 GAVGGTLHGAAGTV
+369 GAAG
-383 GGAVGGVV
+383 
-391 HDVVGTVGSAVGG
+391 
-404 TLHETVGAVG
+404 
-414 GAVSG
+414 
-419 VLNGTVGT
+419 
-427 VGGAVGGTLHNTVGA
+427 
-442 VGGTLHGAVGTVGS
+442 
-456 AVGGVLNGT
+456 
-465 VGNVGGS
+465 
-472 LGDTLNNTVGAVGG
+472 GAVGG
-486 VLDGTVGTV
+486 VLDGTVGNTV
-495 GGAVGGALNGTVGTI
+495 GAVGGALH
-510 GSAVGGALNGTV
+510 
-522 GAVGGVLDGTVG
+522 GTVG
-534 TVGGAVGG
+534 TVGGAVGSTLNGAVGTVGGAVSG
-542 ALNGTVGTVDSAV
+542 ALNGTVGSVGSAV
-555 GGALNGTVGAVGGVL
+555 GGTLNGAVGTVGAVG
-570 DGTVGTVGGAVGG
+570 
-583 ALNGTVGTIGSA
+583 
-595 VGGALNGTVGAVGG
+595 
-609 VLDGTVGTV
+609 
-618 GSAVGGALNGTV
+618 
-630 GAVGGVLDGTVGT
+630 
-643 VGGAV
+643 
-648 GGALNGTVG
+648 
-657 TVGSA
+657 
-662 VGSALN
+662 
-668 GTVGAVG
+668 
-675 GVLDGTSGTVGGAV
+675 
-689 GGALNGTVGAVG
+689 
-701 GVLDGTVGTVGGALN
+701 GTVGGALN
-716 GTVGTVGSAVGGALN
+716 GTVGSVGSAVGSAVGGALN
-731 GTVGAVGGVLDG
+731 GAVGTVGAVG
-743 TVGTVG
+743 GTVG
-749 GALNGTVGTVG
+749 GALNGTVGSVG
-760 SAVGGALNGTV
+760 STVGGALNGAVGTV
-771 GAVGG
+771 GAVG
-776 VLDGTVGTVGGALN
+776 GTVGGALN
-790 GTVGTVGSAVGGAL
+790 GTVGSVGSAVGGAL
-804 NGTVGA
+804 NGAVGTLGA
-810 VGGVLDGTVG
+810 VGGT
-820 TVGGAVGGALNGTVG
+820 VGGALNGTVG
-835 TVGSAVGGA
+835 SVGSAVGGA
-844 LNGTVGAVGGVLD
+844 LNGAV

-862 VGGAVG
+862 VGGTVG
-868 GVLNGTVGTVGS
+868 GALNGTVGSVGSAVGGTLNGAVGTVGAVGGTVGGALNGTVGSVGS
-880 AVGGALNGTVGAV
+880 AVGGALNGAV
-893 GGAVGGVLNG
+893 G

-908 GGAVGG
+908 GGTVGGALDGTVGSVGSAVGGTLNNTVGAVGNTVGG
-914 VLNGTVGTIGGAVG
+914 VLNGATGGSTG
-928 GALNNTVGSVG
+928 GLGGLLGNTLGSVG
-939 SVVGGLLGGGSTTPG
+939 S
-954 SGLDGVLTGTL
+954 
-965 GNVGGAV
+965 AV
-972 GNLLEGNLNG
+972 GNLLNGNLNG
-982 TVNNLGGAVGG
+982 TIGNLGSAVGG
-993 LVGGTLGGLGLTQP
+993 LVGGTLSGLGLTKP
-1007 SAIPPDSPKAPAP
+1007 SAIPPTSPKAPAP

-1045 TSSLFGGD
+1045 TTSLFGGN
-1053 GYLHNGNLKLSN
+1053 GYLSNGNLKLSN
-1065 ANVMQAYST
+1065 ANVMQTYST

-1098 VTGGSSHLTLI
+1098 ATGGSSHLTLI

-1127 GLLGLLLPTDSPAWA
+1127 GLLGLLLPKDSPAWA

-1190 PKVDANVAFPGAG
+1190 PKVDANVAFPGDG
-1203 PNDPTNPTGVPTADY
+1203 VNDPSNPTGVPTADY

-1276 AAQVSAGE
+1276 APQVSAGE
-1284 VSVGTANGG
+1284 VSVGTAGGG
-1293 ERQITNLAAG
+1293 ERQITNVAAG
-1303 SANTDAVNVAQLKGA
+1303 SANTDAVNVVQLKGA
-1318 ISLIDDVSAGAV
+1318 ISLINDVAAAAV
-1330 MYDVDGAGNPDY
+1330 TYDLDGAGNPNY
-1342 RRVTLGNGT
+1342 RRVTLGAGT

-1358 LAAGAVTAGSLE
+1358 LAGGAVTAGSLE
-1370 AVNGGQLATTN
+1370 AVNGGQLAATN
-1381 AAIAGFFGGIT
+1381 AAIASFFGGRA
-1392 AFDPVSGAFTAPLF
+1392 AFDPASGAFTAPLF
-1406 EISTISTDGAIAQ
+1406 EISTISTGGAIAK
-1419 GLYNNATDAFDAV
+1419 GLYDNATDAFAAV

-1441 QINDIRNGGTKY
+1441 QITDIRNGGTKY
-1453 LRVNSTGVEAV
+1453 LRVNSTGTEAL
-1464 ATGADSIAVGT
+1464 ATGTDSIAVGT
-1475 NARATAANA
+1475 NARATAANS

-1505 AERQVTNLAA
+1505 AERQVTNMAA

-1522 VNLGQLQASEEG
+1522 VNVGQLQASEQG

-1551 TLGQGGTATTLRN
+1551 TLGQTGTATTLRN

-1571 ATSTEAINGAQLFA
+1571 ATSSEAINGAQLFA

-1599 VNAAGVLTAPTYTIN
+1599 VNASGVLTAPTYSIN
-1614 NIAANGTISQG
+1614 NVAANGTVSKG

-1645 DQTDD
+1645 DQTGE
-1650 IDKRAVKYDVDG
+1650 IDKLAVKYDVDG
-1662 SGNVVNT
+1662 SGNVLNS
-1669 VTLSGTGTGAVKVT
+1669 VTLTGTGTGAVKIT

-1711 SYFGGSTA
+1711 NYFGGTTA
-1719 FDGTTNLWTAPSFS
+1719 YNGTTNVWTAPKFS
-1733 ISSIATDGTLT
+1733 ISSIATDGTFT
-1744 ANDYSN
+1744 SGDYNN
-1750 VTAAFSAVDGSLRVL
+1750 VTAAFTAVDGSLKVL
-1765 NQRITNGGGS
+1765 NQRITNGGGGS
-1775 PYLAV
+1775 AYLAV
-1780 NSSAAAAAAAGA
+1780 NSTAAAATAAGA
-1792 EALAVGPQ
+1792 EAVAVGPQ
-1800 ASAAGASAVAVGN
+1800 ASAAGDNSVAVGN
-1813 GANASADNSVAL
+1813 GASSSAGNSVAL

-1894 SKAYTDQ
+1894 SKSYTDQ

-1913 RANNSNNLADPA
+1913 RANNTNNLADPSA
-1925 ATGANSA
+1925 SGANSA

-1974 SVGASGAER
+1974 SVGAAGAER
-1983 QVVNVADGTQAT
+1983 QVVNVADGSQAT

-2002 LQASQQGTIRYDTTV
+2002 LQASQQGTIRYDTTT
-2017 NGATNFNSV
+2017 NGATNYNSV
-2026 TLGSSTSGPT
+2026 TLGSTSSGPT

-2075 GGFERDLRR
+2075 GGFERDLRK

-2092 IASAMATASL
+2092 IASAMATAAL
-2102 PQPSEAGRSMASFAA
+2102 PQPSEAGRSMASVAA

-2125 VAVGLS
+2125 VAVGIS

>member
-117 ASLPLVHEV
+117 TSLPLVRDV

-265 TDDRAI
+265 TDERAI

-358 SAVGGTLHNTV
+358 SAAGGTLHNTV

-391 HDVVGTVGSAVGG
+391 HDVVGTVGSAAGG

-542 ALNGTVGTVDSAV
+542 ALNGTVGTVGSAV

-618 GSAVGGALNGTV
+618 G
-630 GAVGGVLDGTVGT
+630 
-643 VGGAV
+643 GAV

-675 GVLDGTSGTVGGAV
+675 GVLDGTTGTVGGAV

-857 GTVGA
+857 GTVGT

-868 GVLNGTVGTVGS
+868 GALNGTVGTVGS
-880 AVGGALNGTVGAV
+880 AVGGALNGAVGAV

>member
-25 GDSGGTASRD
+25 GDSGGSAARD
-35 PRTSLLTP
+35 PRSVLLVPT
-43 SALALALLC
+43 ALALALLC
-52 VLASGPASATE
+52 ALASGHAGASE

-77 YTQTLPVKV
+77 YTQPMPVKV
-86 DAEVALAAAARQA
+86 DAEVALATAARQA
-99 QATPA
+99 QSSPA
-104 ISADTRVGLQLST
+104 ISADARVGLQLST
-117 ASLPLVHEV
+117 ASLPVVRDV
-126 LPAAVQVKLGA
+126 LPATVQVKLAAGSTPKQVA
-137 NASPQH
+137 
-143 VPTPA
+143 VPG

-154 AQLGI
+154 ASVGLGN
-159 GAGTQVDTSLA
+159 AASRAAQVDASLA
-170 ANVSSGSAS
+170 AQVAPAAQA
-179 PLGLTADAKA
+179 PLGIAADARAKA
-189 KARVGIAGA
+189 KVGVAGA
-198 PVASVGA
+198 QVASIDSS
-205 GAKAAAGI
+205 AKAAAGV
-213 TTSSQ
+213 SAASAG
-218 GLSGLKAGI
+218 GLPGLKAAA
-227 DGNADSHLA
+227 DGALESKLKV
-236 IAGHRIEGQGKA
+236 AGHQIDAHGQA
-248 SATAAVSLPAK
+248 RATAAVTLPAK

-265 TDDRAI
+265 THDRAI
-271 TAAFDAGVAGKVR
+271 TAAFDTGVAGKVR
-284 VQGPGG
+284 VQAPDG
-290 QDVVADR
+290 QEVVADR
-297 NLKLAGRTVVSAQ
+297 NLKLAGQATVAAQNSA
-310 ASTLGLGGLHHGA
+310 LGVGGL
-323 LGDLGGAV
+323 V
-331 GGVVHGVVGT
+331 GGVV
-341 VGSAAGET
+341 
-349 LHETVGTVG
+349 
-358 SAVGGTLHNTV
+358 
-369 GAVGGTLHGAAGTV
+369 GAAG
-383 GGAVGGVV
+383 
-391 HDVVGTVGSAVGG
+391 
-404 TLHETVGAVG
+404 
-414 GAVSG
+414 
-419 VLNGTVGT
+419 N
-427 VGGAVGGTLHNTVGA
+427 
-442 VGGTLHGAVGTVGS
+442 
-456 AVGGVLNGT
+456 
-465 VGNVGGS
+465 
-472 LGDTLNNTVGAVGG
+472 
-486 VLDGTVGTV
+486 
-495 GGAVGGALNGTVGTI
+495 AVGGALNGTVG
-510 GSAVGGALNGTV
+510 SVGGALGGT
-522 GAVGGVLDGTVG
+522 LNNTV
-534 TVGGAVGG
+534 
-542 ALNGTVGTVDSAV
+542 
-555 GGALNGTVGAVGGVL
+555 
-570 DGTVGTVGGAVGG
+570 
-583 ALNGTVGTIGSA
+583 
-595 VGGALNGTVGAVGG
+595 
-609 VLDGTVGTV
+609 
-618 GSAVGGALNGTV
+618 
-630 GAVGGVLDGTVGT
+630 
-643 VGGAV
+643 
-648 GGALNGTVG
+648 
-657 TVGSA
+657 
-662 VGSALN
+662 
-668 GTVGAVG
+668 
-675 GVLDGTSGTVGGAV
+675 
-689 GGALNGTVGAVG
+689 
-701 GVLDGTVGTVGGALN
+701 
-716 GTVGTVGSAVGGALN
+716 
-731 GTVGAVGGVLDG
+731 
-743 TVGTVG
+743 
-749 GALNGTVGTVG
+749 
-760 SAVGGALNGTV
+760 
-771 GAVGG
+771 
-776 VLDGTVGTVGGALN
+776 
-790 GTVGTVGSAVGGAL
+790 
-804 NGTVGA
+804 
-810 VGGVLDGTVG
+810 
-820 TVGGAVGGALNGTVG
+820 GAVGGALNGTVG

-844 LNGTVGAVGGVLD
+844 LNGTVGSVGGAVGGTLNNTVGAVGGAVNGAVGTVGSALGGALNGTVGSVGGAVGGTLNNTLGAVGGALNGAVGTVGSAVGGALNNTVGAVGGALNGAVGTVGGALNGTVGNVGGAVGGTLNNTVGAVGGALNGAVGTVGAVSGAVGGALNGTVGNVGGAVGGTLNNTVGAVGGALNGAV

-868 GVLNGTVGTVGS
+868 GALNGTVGNVGGAVGGTLNNTVGAVGGALNGAVGTVGAVGGAVGGALNGTVGNVGGAVGGTLNNTVGAVGGALNGTVGTVGGAVGGALNGTVGTVGS
-880 AVGGALNGTVGAV
+880 AVGTVGST
-893 GGAVGGVLNG
+893 VGGVLNG
-903 TVGAV
+903 AT
-908 GGAVGG
+908 GGSTGGLGG
-914 VLNGTVGTIGGAVG
+914 VLGN
-928 GALNNTVGSVG
+928 
-939 SVVGGLLGGGSTTPG
+939 
-954 SGLDGVLTGTL
+954 TL
-965 GNVGGAV
+965 GNVGSAV
-972 GNLLEGNLNG
+972 GNLLNGNLNG
-982 TVNNLGGAVGG
+982 TLGNLGSAVGG
-993 LVGGTLGGLGLTQP
+993 LVGGTLSGLGLTKP
-1007 SAIPPDSPKAPAP
+1007 SAIPPTSPKAPAA

-1045 TSSLFGGD
+1045 TTSLFGGN
-1053 GYLHNGNLKLSN
+1053 GYLSNGNLKLSN
-1065 ANVMQAYST
+1065 ANVMQTYST

-1127 GLLGLLLPTDSPAWA
+1127 GLLGLLLPKDSPAWA

-1203 PNDPTNPTGVPTADY
+1203 TNDPSNPTGVPTADY

-1276 AAQVSAGE
+1276 APQVSAGE
-1284 VSVGTANGG
+1284 VSVGTAGGG

-1318 ISLIDDVSAGAV
+1318 ISLINGVADVAV
-1330 MYDVDGAGNPDY
+1330 TYDLDGAGNPNY
-1342 RRVTLGNGT
+1342 RRVTLGAGT

-1358 LAAGAVTAGSLE
+1358 LAGGAITAGSLE
-1370 AVNGGQLATTN
+1370 AVNGGQLAGTN
-1381 AAIAGFFGGIT
+1381 AAIASFFGGRA
-1392 AFDPVSGAFTAPLF
+1392 AFDPATGAFTAPLF
-1406 EISTISTDGAIAQ
+1406 EISTISTGGAIAK
-1419 GLYNNATDAFDAV
+1419 GLYTNATDAFAAV

-1441 QINDIRNGGTKY
+1441 QITDIRNGGTKY
-1453 LRVNSTGVEAV
+1453 LRVNSTGTEAV
-1464 ATGADSIAVGT
+1464 ASGTDSIAVGT
-1475 NARATAANA
+1475 NARATAANS

-1505 AERQVTNLAA
+1505 AERQVTNMAA

-1522 VNLGQLQASEEG
+1522 VNVGQLQAAAAG

-1571 ATSTEAINGAQLFA
+1571 ATSSEAINGAQLFA

-1599 VNAAGVLTAPTYTIN
+1599 VNASGVLTAPTYSIN
-1614 NIAANGTISQG
+1614 NIAANGTITKG

-1645 DQTDD
+1645 DQTGE
-1650 IDKRAVKYDVDG
+1650 IDKLAVKYDVDG
-1662 SGNVVNT
+1662 SGNVINSVS
-1669 VTLSGTGTGAVKVT
+1669 LKGTGTGAVKVT

-1700 DQLFSTNSTIA
+1700 DQLFSTHSTIA
-1711 SYFGGSTA
+1711 SYFGGNTA
-1719 FDGTTNLWTAPSFS
+1719 FNGTTNVWTAPKFS
-1733 ISSIATDGTLT
+1733 ISSIATDGSFTSG
-1744 ANDYSN
+1744 DYNN
-1750 VTAAFSAVDGSLRVL
+1750 VTAAFNAVDGSLKIL
-1765 NQRITNGGGS
+1765 NQRITNGGGGS
-1775 PYLAV
+1775 AYLAV
-1780 NSSAAAAAAAGA
+1780 NSTAAAATAAGA
-1792 EALAVGPQ
+1792 EAVAVGPQ
-1800 ASAAGASAVAVGN
+1800 ASAAGANSVAVGN
-1813 GANASADNSVAL
+1813 GASSSAGNSVAL

-1894 SKAYTDQ
+1894 SKSYTDQ
-1901 KIQNITNVAGSF
+1901 KIKNITNVAGSF
-1913 RANNSNNLADPA
+1913 RANNTNNLADPSA
-1925 ATGANSA
+1925 SGANSA

-1974 SVGASGAER
+1974 SVGTAGAER
-1983 QVVNVADGTQAT
+1983 QVVNVADGSQAT

-2017 NGATNFNSV
+2017 NGATNYNSV
-2026 TLGSSTSGPT
+2026 TLGSTGSGPT

-2075 GGFERDLRR
+2075 GGFERDLRK

-2092 IASAMATASL
+2092 IASAMATAAL
-2102 PQPSEAGRSMASFAA
+2102 PQPSEAGRSMASIAA

-2125 VAVGLS
+2125 VALGIS

-2156 VGAGI
+2156 VGAG
-2161 QW
+2161 

>member
-25 GDSGGTASRD
+25 GDSGGSAARD
-35 PRTSLLTP
+35 PRSALLMPT
-43 SALALALLC
+43 ALALALLC
-52 VLASGPASATE
+52 ALASGHAGASE

-77 YTQTLPVKV
+77 YAQPMPAKV
-86 DAEVALAAAARQA
+86 DAEVALAAASRQA
-99 QATPA
+99 QSSPA
-104 ISADTRVGLQLST
+104 ISADARVGLQLST
-117 ASLPLVHEV
+117 NSLPIVRDV
-126 LPAAVQVKLGA
+126 LPATVQVKLAA
-137 NASPQH
+137 NAAPKQ
-143 VPTPA
+143 VAVPA

-154 AQLGI
+154 ANVGLGHAASHVAKI
-159 GAGTQVDTSLA
+159 DASLA
-170 ANVSSGSAS
+170 ANVAPSAHA
-179 PLGLTADAKA
+179 PLGVAADAQA
-189 KARVGIAGA
+189 KAGVGIAGTQ
-198 PVASVGA
+198 VASIDT
-205 GAKAAAGI
+205 GAKAAAAVAGAP
-213 TTSSQ
+213 TGS
-218 GLSGLKAGI
+218 LSGLKASVDGKVDSQLKLAGHQI
-227 DGNADSHLA
+227 DGQ
-236 IAGHRIEGQGKA
+236 GQVK
-248 SATAAVSLPAK
+248 ATAAVTLPAK

-265 TDDRAI
+265 THDRAI
-271 TAAFDAGVAGKVR
+271 TAAFDTGVAGKVR
-284 VQGPGG
+284 VQAPDG
-290 QDVVADR
+290 QEVVADR
-297 NLKLAGRTVVSAQ
+297 NLKLAGQATVAAQNSA
-310 ASTLGLGGLHHGA
+310 LGVGGL
-323 LGDLGGAV
+323 V
-331 GGVVHGVVGT
+331 GGVV
-341 VGSAAGET
+341 
-349 LHETVGTVG
+349 
-358 SAVGGTLHNTV
+358 
-369 GAVGGTLHGAAGTV
+369 GAAG
-383 GGAVGGVV
+383 
-391 HDVVGTVGSAVGG
+391 
-404 TLHETVGAVG
+404 
-414 GAVSG
+414 
-419 VLNGTVGT
+419 
-427 VGGAVGGTLHNTVGA
+427 
-442 VGGTLHGAVGTVGS
+442 
-456 AVGGVLNGT
+456 
-465 VGNVGGS
+465 
-472 LGDTLNNTVGAVGG
+472 GAVGG
-486 VLDGTVGTV
+486 VLDGTVGNTV
-495 GGAVGGALNGTVGTI
+495 DAVGGALH
-510 GSAVGGALNGTV
+510 
-522 GAVGGVLDGTVG
+522 GTVG
-534 TVGGAVGG
+534 TVGGAVGST
-542 ALNGTVGTVDSAV
+542 LNGA
-555 GGALNGTVGAVGGVL
+555 
-570 DGTVGTVGGAVGG
+570 
-583 ALNGTVGTIGSA
+583 
-595 VGGALNGTVGAVGG
+595 
-609 VLDGTVGTV
+609 
-618 GSAVGGALNGTV
+618 
-630 GAVGGVLDGTVGT
+630 
-643 VGGAV
+643 
-648 GGALNGTVG
+648 
-657 TVGSA
+657 
-662 VGSALN
+662 
-668 GTVGAVG
+668 
-675 GVLDGTSGTVGGAV
+675 
-689 GGALNGTVGAVG
+689 
-701 GVLDGTVGTVGGALN
+701 
-716 GTVGTVGSAVGGALN
+716 
-731 GTVGAVGGVLDG
+731 
-743 TVGTVG
+743 
-749 GALNGTVGTVG
+749 
-760 SAVGGALNGTV
+760 
-771 GAVGG
+771 
-776 VLDGTVGTVGGALN
+776 
-790 GTVGTVGSAVGGAL
+790 
-804 NGTVGA
+804 
-810 VGGVLDGTVG
+810 VG

-844 LNGTVGAVGGVLD
+844 LNGAV

-862 VGGAVG
+862 VGG
-868 GVLNGTVGTVGS
+868 T
-880 AVGGALNGTVGAV
+880 VGGALNGTVGSV
-893 GGAVGGVLNG
+893 GGAVGGTLNN

-908 GGAVGG
+908 GSTVSG
-914 VLNGTVGTIGGAVG
+914 VLNGATGGSTG
-928 GALNNTVGSVG
+928 GL
-939 SVVGGLLGGGSTTPG
+939 GGLLG
-954 SGLDGVLTGTL
+954 DTL

-972 GNLLEGNLNG
+972 GNLLNGNLNG
-982 TVNNLGGAVGG
+982 TIGNLGSAVGG
-993 LVGGTLGGLGLTQP
+993 LVGGTLGGLGLTKP
-1007 SAIPPDSPKAPAP
+1007 SAIPPTSPKAPAP

-1045 TSSLFGGD
+1045 TTSLFGGN
-1053 GYLHNGNLKLSN
+1053 GYLSNGNLKLSN
-1065 ANVMQAYST
+1065 ANVMQTYST

-1127 GLLGLLLPTDSPAWA
+1127 GLLGLLLPKDSPAWA

-1203 PNDPTNPTGVPTADY
+1203 TNDPSNPTGVPTADY

-1276 AAQVSAGE
+1276 APQVSAGE
-1284 VSVGTANGG
+1284 VSVGTAGGG
-1293 ERQITNLAAG
+1293 ERQITNVAAG
-1303 SANTDAVNVAQLKGA
+1303 SVNTDAVNVAQLKGA
-1318 ISLIDDVSAGAV
+1318 ISLIDDVAAAAV
-1330 MYDVDGAGNPDY
+1330 TYDLDGAGNPNY
-1342 RRVTLGNGT
+1342 RRVTLGAGT

-1358 LAAGAVTAGSLE
+1358 LAGGAVTAGSLE
-1370 AVNGGQLATTN
+1370 AVNGGQLAATN
-1381 AAIAGFFGGIT
+1381 AAIASFFGGRA
-1392 AFDPVSGAFTAPLF
+1392 AFDPASGAFTAPLF
-1406 EISTISTDGAIAQ
+1406 EISTISTGGAIAK
-1419 GLYNNATDAFDAV
+1419 GLYENATDAFAAV

-1441 QINDIRNGGTKY
+1441 QITDIRNGGTKY
-1453 LRVNSTGVEAV
+1453 LRVNSTGTEAL
-1464 ATGADSIAVGT
+1464 ASGADSIAVGT
-1475 NARATAANA
+1475 NARATAANS

-1505 AERQVTNLAA
+1505 AERQVTNMAA

-1522 VNLGQLQASEEG
+1522 VNLGQLQASEQG

-1551 TLGQGGTATTLRN
+1551 TLGQAGTATTLRN

-1571 ATSTEAINGAQLFA
+1571 ATSSEAINGAQLFA

-1599 VNAAGVLTAPTYTIN
+1599 VNASGVLTAPTYAIN
-1614 NIAANGTISQG
+1614 NVAANGTVTKG

-1645 DQTDD
+1645 DQTGE
-1650 IDKRAVKYDVDG
+1650 IDKLAVKYDVDG
-1662 SGNVVNT
+1662 SGNVLNS
-1669 VTLSGTGTGAVKVT
+1669 VTLTGTGTGAVKIT

-1700 DQLFSTNSTIA
+1700 DQLFNTNSTIA
-1711 SYFGGSTA
+1711 NYFGGTTA
-1719 FDGTTNLWTAPSFS
+1719 YNGTTNVWTAPKFS
-1733 ISSIATDGTLT
+1733 ISSIATDGTFT
-1744 ANDYSN
+1744 SGDYNN
-1750 VTAAFSAVDGSLRVL
+1750 VTAAFTAVDGSLKVL
-1765 NQRITNGGGS
+1765 NQRITNGGGGS
-1775 PYLAV
+1775 AYLAV
-1780 NSSAAAAAAAGA
+1780 NSTAAAATAAGA
-1792 EALAVGPQ
+1792 EAVAVGPQ
-1800 ASAAGASAVAVGN
+1800 ASAAGANSVAVGN
-1813 GANASADNSVAL
+1813 GASASAGNSVAL

-1851 AGEVSVGSS
+1851 AGEVSVGST

-1874 DHDATNV
+1874 TYDATNV
-1881 GQLKNGVNYAIDQ
+1881 GQLKNGVNYAIDE
-1894 SKAYTDQ
+1894 SKKYTDQ

-1913 RANNSNNLADPA
+1913 RANNTNNLADPSA
-1925 ATGANSA
+1925 SGANSA

-1983 QVVNVADGTQAT
+1983 QVVNVADGSQAT

-2017 NGATNFNSV
+2017 NGATNYNSV
-2026 TLGSSTSGPT
+2026 TLGSTNSGPT

-2075 GGFERDLRR
+2075 GGFERDLRK

-2092 IASAMATASL
+2092 IASAMATAAL
-2102 PQPSEAGRSMASFAA
+2102 PQPSEAGRSMASVAA

-2125 VAVGLS
+2125 VAVGIS